1 MSEEVNL
8 SEESNN
14 SENEANNPENEAN
27 NSENEPL
34 DQKELLEDVAEIRQ
48 MIHQQRFAE
57 CNPMLF
63 AIIKNCP
70 NQQPYIHRLVQ
81 GLLSTVI
88 ANLSLFQRKKMS
100 SVMLGFLKQDAKAIK
115 EFEIPETTPETRAK
129 LVSEAI
135 SELDQFLVDVEMDIR
150 SELGVFKDL
159 KKKGEE
165 IDVKEVKP
173 TLEKFVSRE
182 AMLFLN
188 HDLSK
193 EEQDQASATLYQ
205 EWEECREKIF
215 GRFVSSGHWNDEERA
230 EVKDTILSPTVDS
243 LTSQLLVSAITL
255 SAATVFDMG
264 KFTLL
269 YDIYRQTDDDEVK
282 VRALLG
288 WLLVSMNSS
297 CYEQHPDFLSFAEQ
311 LTEDCKNDS
320 DLLAEII
327 KAQKMLAVTVF
338 SEQKSIDYTND
349 IMSSLSKR
357 FLGDLKNKVADLLEA
372 DEDMRN
378 IFGVE
383 DDEETSDE
391 ESPIRSVDINTDE
404 DGDPALNVGVDS
416 PLSMD
421 EMMDKGIDILLPQFK
436 MLRDQTEFFTHL
448 YNWFMPFYL
457 KNPHITEALGFVDE
471 KRKFCKAFCSTARSC
486 PADAYSLANLIVSH
500 PNEIPENIVDCYDDP
515 EDEEDGSK
523 PADEEEI
530 VNEFFKEPEEHRAKR
545 IRINYIRN
553 LLRFSKFYK
562 EKDELFTI
570 LDELDDDK
578 PAYAVLAGPL
588 FQDEFFDK
596 YRMAIARYSFRREFP
611 DMVDVM
617 LEGVPCDTLEMH
629 FMKGWVCMQKEDDHS
644 LRMAVDH
651 FKEMLKMQ
659 PDMKPVYLQLGIC
672 YRKLCQVDE
681 YLENFDKLM
690 EFKDS
695 FSEEE
700 LFELKLEKLKFI
712 VMNNRLEEAMP
723 LAYELDYTHP
733 ESQMA
738 GALLTQLLIKIGG
751 EHTEGNFQKAHQ
763 RLDEY
768 FAEVNELFGSFEKM
782 KKSGKDPKN
791 MMMQAM
797 DLFFKMMKNDKAA
810 EAYNNYSLGLL
821 ALIEHQPKKAVGPF
835 FRAYAYYE
843 DKDQDV
849 FFEVLREDYKWLKN
863 YGCSFTDIMIIYNQV
878 VAEHQQSQEELKKYA
893 DKSE

>member
-14 SENEANNPENEAN
+14 PENEANNPEEV
-27 NSENEPL
+27 L

-57 CNPMLF
+57 CNSMLF

-100 SVMLGFLKQDAKAIK
+100 TETLGFLKLDAKAIK
-115 EFEIPETTPETRAK
+115 EFKIPETTPETRAK

-150 SELGVFKDL
+150 SDQGVFKDL
-159 KKKGEE
+159 KKQGEA
-165 IDVKEVKP
+165 IDIKEVKP

-193 EEQDQASATLYQ
+193 EEQDQASARLYQ
-205 EWEECREKIF
+205 EWEEYREKIF
-215 GRFVSSGHWNDEERA
+215 GRFVSSGHWTDEECA
-230 EVKDTILSPTVDS
+230 AVKDSILSPTVDS

-269 YDIYRQTDDDEVK
+269 YGIYRQTDDDEVK

-297 CYEQHPDFLSFAEQ
+297 YYEQQPDFRSFAEQ
-311 LTEDCKNDS
+311 LTEDCKNDQ
-320 DLLAEII
+320 DLLADII

-357 FLGDLKNKVADLLEA
+357 FLGDLKNKVADLLDA

-378 IFGVE
+378 LFEIDE
-383 DDEETSDE
+383 DEETSEE

-404 DGDPALNVGVDS
+404 DGVDNLNVGVDS

-436 MLRDQTEFFTHL
+436 MLRDQTDFFTHL

-457 KNPHITEALGFVDE
+457 KNPHVTEALGFVDE

-486 PADAYSLANLIVSH
+486 PADAYSLANLIISH

-515 EDEEDGSK
+515 EDEGDGSE

-530 VNEFFKEPEEHRAKR
+530 VNEFFKEPGEHRAKR

-562 EKDELFTI
+562 GKDELFTI

-611 DMVDVM
+611 DMVEVM

-644 LRMAVDH
+644 LRMAVSH

-659 PDMKPVYLQLGIC
+659 PDMKQVYLQLGIC
-672 YRKLCQVDE
+672 YRNLIQVDE

-700 LFELKLEKLKFI
+700 LFELKLDKLKFI
-712 VMNNRLEEAMP
+712 VMNNRFEEAMP

-733 ESQMA
+733 ENQMA

-751 EHTEGNFQKAHQ
+751 EHAEENFQKAHQ

-768 FAEVNELFGSFEKM
+768 FAEANELFGSFEKM
-782 KKSGKDPKN
+782 KKEGKDTKN

-821 ALIEHQPKKAVGPF
+821 ALIEHQPKKALEPF
-835 FRAYAYYE
+835 FRAYAYYVE
-843 DKDQDV
+843 KDENV
-849 FFEVLREDYKWLKN
+849 FFEALKEDYKWLKN
-863 YGCSFTDIMIIYNQV
+863 YGCSYTDLMIIYNQV
-878 VAEHQQSQEELKKYA
+878 VAEHQQTEDELKKYA

>member
-14 SENEANNPENEAN
+14 PEEDV
-27 NSENEPL
+27 L
-34 DQKELLEDVAEIRQ
+34 DQDFLLEKVDEMRDL
-48 MIHQQRFAE
+48 IHQQRFAE
-57 CNPMLF
+57 CKPMLV
-63 AIIKNCP
+63 AIFENCP
-70 NQQPYIHRLVQ
+70 NHKQYMRRLMH
-81 GLLSTVI
+81 GLLTTVL
-88 ANLSLFQRKKMS
+88 ANMSLLQRKKLPDD
-100 SVMLGFLKQDAKAIK
+100 MLGILKQYVKPSEELD
-115 EFEIPETTPETRAK
+115 IPEMTPEARTKFVFGA
-129 LVSEAI
+129 V
-135 SELDQFLVDVEMDIR
+135 SELDQLLEDIEMDIR
-150 SELGVFKDL
+150 SDQGVFKDL
-159 KKKGEE
+159 KKLGEE
-165 IDVKEVKP
+165 IDIKEVKS

-193 EEQDQASATLYQ
+193 EEQDQASARLYR
-205 EWEECREKIF
+205 EWEEFREKIF
-215 GRFVSSGHWNDEERA
+215 GRFVSSGHWDDGERA
-230 EVKDTILSPTVDS
+230 AVKDTILSPTVDS

-269 YDIYRQTDDDEVK
+269 YDIYCQADDDEVK

-288 WLLVSMNSS
+288 WLLVSMKSNS
-297 CYEQHPDFLSFAEQ
+297 YEQHPDFRSFAEQ
-311 LTEDCKNDS
+311 LTEDCKNDP
-320 DLLAEII
+320 DLLADII

-338 SEQKSIDYTND
+338 SEQKSIDYTKD

-357 FLGDLKNKVADLLEA
+357 FLGELKNKVADLLDA

-378 IFGVE
+378 LFEIDE
-383 DDEETSDE
+383 DEETSEE

-404 DGDPALNVGVDS
+404 DGIPNLDVDMDS

-515 EDEEDGSK
+515 EDEGDGSES
-523 PADEEEI
+523 ADEEEI
-530 VNEFFKEPEEHRAKR
+530 VNEFFKEPGEHRAKR

-562 EKDELFTI
+562 EKDEIFTI

-611 DMVDVM
+611 DLVEVM

-629 FMKGWVCMQKEDDHS
+629 FMKGWVCMQKEDNHS

-651 FKEMLKMQ
+651 FKKMLKIK
-659 PDMKPVYLQLGIC
+659 PDMKQVYLQLGIC
-672 YRKLCQVDE
+672 YRNLIQVDE

-695 FSEEE
+695 FLEEE
-700 LFELKLEKLKFI
+700 LFELKLDKLKFI
-712 VMNNRLEEAMP
+712 VMNNRFEEAMP

-733 ESQMA
+733 ENQMA

-751 EHTEGNFQKAHQ
+751 EHAEENFQKAHQ

-782 KKSGKDPKN
+782 KKEGKDTKN

-797 DLFFKMMKNDKAA
+797 DLFFKMMKNDKLA

-821 ALIEHQPKKAVGPF
+821 ALIEHQPKKAMGPF
-835 FRAYAYYE
+835 FRAYAYYVE
-843 DKDQDV
+843 KDENV
-849 FFEVLREDYKWLKN
+849 FFEALKEDYKWLKN
-863 YGCSFTDIMIIYNQV
+863 YGCSYTDLMIIYNQV
-878 VAEHQQSQEELKKYA
+878 VAEHQKSQEEIKKYA

>member
-8 SEESNN
+8 SEESN
-14 SENEANNPENEAN
+14 SQEEEV
-27 NSENEPL
+27 L
-34 DQKELLEDVAEIRQ
+34 DQDFLLEKVDEMRDL
-48 MIHQQRFAE
+48 IHQQRFAE
-57 CNPMLF
+57 CKPMLV
-63 AIIKNCP
+63 AIFENCP
-70 NQQPYIHRLVQ
+70 NHKQYMRRLMH
-81 GLLSTVI
+81 GLLTTVL
-88 ANLSLFQRKKMS
+88 ANMSLLQRKKLPDD
-100 SVMLGFLKQDAKAIK
+100 MLGILKQYVKPSEELD
-115 EFEIPETTPETRAK
+115 IPEMTPEARTKFVFGA
-129 LVSEAI
+129 V
-135 SELDQFLVDVEMDIR
+135 SELDQLLEDIEMDIR
-150 SELGVFKDL
+150 SEQGIFKDL
-159 KKKGEE
+159 KKQGEA
-165 IDVKEVKP
+165 IDIKEVKP

-188 HDLSK
+188 HDFSK
-193 EEQDQASATLYQ
+193 EEQDQASARLYQ
-205 EWEECREKIF
+205 EWEEYREKIF
-215 GRFVSSGHWNDEERA
+215 DRFVSSGYWNDEERA
-230 EVKDTILSPTVDS
+230 VVKDTILSPTVDS

-269 YDIYRQTDDDEVK
+269 YDIYRLADDDEVK

-288 WLLVSMNSS
+288 WLLVSTNCG
-297 CYEQHPDFLSFAEQ
+297 CYEQQPDFRSFAEQ

-349 IMSSLSKR
+349 IMASLSKR
-357 FLGDLKNKVADLLEA
+357 FLGDLKDKVADLLEA

-378 IFGVE
+378 IFGIDE
-383 DDEETSDE
+383 DEETSE

-404 DGDPALNVGVDS
+404 DGIPNLDVDMDS

-436 MLRDQTEFFTHL
+436 MLRDQTDFFTHL

-515 EDEEDGSK
+515 EDEGDGSE

-530 VNEFFKEPEEHRAKR
+530 VNEFFKEPGEHRAKR

-553 LLRFSKFYK
+553 LLRFSKFYTA
-562 EKDELFTI
+562 KDEIFNI

-611 DMVDVM
+611 DLVEVM

-629 FMKGWVCMQKEDDHS
+629 FMKGWVCMQKGDNHS
-644 LRMAVDH
+644 LCMAVDH
-651 FKEMLKMQ
+651 FKKMLKIK
-659 PDMKPVYLQLGIC
+659 PDMKQVYLQLGIC
-672 YRKLCQVDE
+672 YRNLIQVDE

-700 LFELKLEKLKFI
+700 LFELKLDKLKFI
-712 VMNNRLEEAMP
+712 VMNNRFEEAMP

-733 ESQMA
+733 ENQMA

-751 EHTEGNFQKAHQ
+751 EHAEENFQKAHQ

-768 FAEVNELFGSFEKM
+768 FAEANELFGSFEKM
-782 KKSGKDPKN
+782 KKEGKDTKN

-821 ALIEHQPKKAVGPF
+821 ALIEHQPKKAMGPF
-835 FRAYAYYE
+835 FRAYAYYVE
-843 DKDQDV
+843 KDENV
-849 FFEVLREDYKWLKN
+849 FFEALKEDYKWLKN
-863 YGCSFTDIMIIYNQV
+863 YGCSYTDLMIIYNQV
-878 VAEHQQSQEELKKYA
+878 VAEHQKSQEEIKKYA

>member
-14 SENEANNPENEAN
+14 PEE
-27 NSENEPL
+27 EVL
-34 DQKELLEDVAEIRQ
+34 DQDFLLEKVDEMRDL
-48 MIHQQRFAE
+48 IHQQRFAE
-57 CNPMLF
+57 CKPMLV
-63 AIIKNCP
+63 AIFENCP
-70 NQQPYIHRLVQ
+70 NHKQYMRRLMH
-81 GLLSTVI
+81 GLLTTVL
-88 ANLSLFQRKKMS
+88 ANMSLLQRKKLPDD
-100 SVMLGFLKQDAKAIK
+100 MLGILKQYVKPSEELD
-115 EFEIPETTPETRAK
+115 IPEMTPEARTKFVFGA
-129 LVSEAI
+129 V
-135 SELDQFLVDVEMDIR
+135 SELDQLLEDIEMDIR
-150 SELGVFKDL
+150 SEQGIFKDL
-159 KKKGEE
+159 KKQGEA
-165 IDVKEVKP
+165 IDIKEVKP

-193 EEQDQASATLYQ
+193 EEQDQASARLYQ
-205 EWEECREKIF
+205 EWEEYREKIF
-215 GRFVSSGHWNDEERA
+215 DRFVSSGYWNDEERA
-230 EVKDTILSPTVDS
+230 VVKDTILSPTVDS

-269 YDIYRQTDDDEVK
+269 YDIYRLADDDEVK

-288 WLLVSMNSS
+288 WLLVSTNCG
-297 CYEQHPDFLSFAEQ
+297 CYEQQPDFRSFAEQ

-349 IMSSLSKR
+349 IMASLSKR
-357 FLGDLKNKVADLLEA
+357 FLGDLKDKVANLLEA

-378 IFGVE
+378 IFGIE
-383 DDEETSDE
+383 DDEETSE

-404 DGDPALNVGVDS
+404 DGIPNLDVDMES

-436 MLRDQTEFFTHL
+436 MLRDQTDVFTHL

-515 EDEEDGSK
+515 EDEGDGSE

-530 VNEFFKEPEEHRAKR
+530 VNEFFKEPGEHRAKR

-553 LLRFSKFYK
+553 LLRFSKFYTA
-562 EKDELFTI
+562 KDEIFNI

-611 DMVDVM
+611 DLVEVM

-629 FMKGWVCMQKEDDHS
+629 FMKGGVCMQKGDNHS

-651 FKEMLKMQ
+651 FKKMLKIK
-659 PDMKPVYLQLGIC
+659 PDMKQVYLQLGIC
-672 YRKLCQVDE
+672 YRNLIQVDE

-700 LFELKLEKLKFI
+700 LFELKLDKLKFI
-712 VMNNRLEEAMP
+712 VMNNRFEEAMP

-733 ESQMA
+733 ENQMA

-751 EHTEGNFQKAHQ
+751 EHSEENFQKAHQ

-768 FAEVNELFGSFEKM
+768 FAEANELFGSFEKM
-782 KKSGKDPKN
+782 KKEGKDTKN

-821 ALIEHQPKKAVGPF
+821 ALIEHQPKKAMGPF
-835 FRAYAYYE
+835 FRAYAYYVE
-843 DKDQDV
+843 KDENV
-849 FFEVLREDYKWLKN
+849 FFEALKEDYKWLKN
-863 YGCSFTDIMIIYNQV
+863 YGCSYTDLMIIYNQV
-878 VAEHQQSQEELKKYA
+878 VAEHQKSQEEIKKYA

>member
-8 SEESNN
+8 SEESN
-14 SENEANNPENEAN
+14 SQEEV
-27 NSENEPL
+27 L
-34 DQKELLEDVAEIRQ
+34 DQDFLLEKVDEMRDL
-48 MIHQQRFAE
+48 IHQQRFAE
-57 CNPMLF
+57 CKPMLV
-63 AIIKNCP
+63 AIFENCP
-70 NQQPYIHRLVQ
+70 NHKQYMRRLMH
-81 GLLSTVI
+81 GLLTTVL
-88 ANLSLFQRKKMS
+88 ANMSLLQRKKLPDD
-100 SVMLGFLKQDAKAIK
+100 MLGILKQYVKPSEELD
-115 EFEIPETTPETRAK
+115 IPEMTPEARTEFVFGA
-129 LVSEAI
+129 V
-135 SELDQFLVDVEMDIR
+135 SELDQLLEDIEMDIR
-150 SELGVFKDL
+150 SEQGIFKDL
-159 KKKGEE
+159 KKQGEA
-165 IDVKEVKP
+165 IDIKEVKP

-193 EEQDQASATLYQ
+193 EEQDQASARLYQ
-205 EWEECREKIF
+205 EWEEYREKIF
-215 GRFVSSGHWNDEERA
+215 DRFVSSGYWNDEERA
-230 EVKDTILSPTVDS
+230 VVKDTILSPTVDS

-269 YDIYRQTDDDEVK
+269 YDIYRLADDDEVK

-288 WLLVSMNSS
+288 WLLVSTNCG
-297 CYEQHPDFLSFAEQ
+297 CYEQQPDFRSFAEQ
-311 LTEDCKNDS
+311 LTEDCKNDP

-349 IMSSLSKR
+349 IMASLSKR
-357 FLGDLKNKVADLLEA
+357 FLGDLKDKVANLLEA
-372 DEDMRN
+372 DEDMQN
-378 IFGVE
+378 IFGIE
-383 DDEETSDE
+383 DDEETSE

-404 DGDPALNVGVDS
+404 DGIPNLDVDMDS

-436 MLRDQTEFFTHL
+436 MLRDQTDFFTHL

-515 EDEEDGSK
+515 EDEGDGSE

-530 VNEFFKEPEEHRAKR
+530 VNEFFKEPGEHRAKR

-553 LLRFSKFYK
+553 LLRFSKFYTA
-562 EKDELFTI
+562 KDEIFNI

-611 DMVDVM
+611 DLVEVM

-629 FMKGWVCMQKEDDHS
+629 FMKGWVCMQKGDNHS
-644 LRMAVDH
+644 LCMAVDH
-651 FKEMLKMQ
+651 FKKMLKIK
-659 PDMKPVYLQLGIC
+659 PDMKQVYLQLGIC
-672 YRKLCQVDE
+672 YRNLIQVDE

-700 LFELKLEKLKFI
+700 LFELKLDKLKFI
-712 VMNNRLEEAMP
+712 VMNNRFEEAMP

-733 ESQMA
+733 ENQMA

-751 EHTEGNFQKAHQ
+751 EHAEENFQKAHQ

-768 FAEVNELFGSFEKM
+768 FAEANELFGSFEKM
-782 KKSGKDPKN
+782 KKEGKDTKN

-821 ALIEHQPKKAVGPF
+821 ALIEHQPKKAMGPF
-835 FRAYAYYE
+835 FRAYAYYVE
-843 DKDQDV
+843 KDENV
-849 FFEVLREDYKWLKN
+849 FFEALKEDYKWLKD
-863 YGCSFTDIMIIYNQV
+863 YGCSYTDLMIIYNQV
-878 VAEHQQSQEELKKYA
+878 VAEHQKSQEEIKKYA

>member
-14 SENEANNPENEAN
+14 PEEVLA
-27 NSENEPL
+27 
-34 DQKELLEDVAEIRQ
+34 QKELLEDVVEIRQ

-63 AIIKNCP
+63 AIIKNSP
-70 NQQPYIHRLVQ
+70 DHLPYIHRLVQ

-88 ANLSLFQRKKMS
+88 ASLSLFQRKKMS
-100 SVMLGFLKQDAKAIK
+100 AEMLGFLKLDAKAVK
-115 EFEIPETTPETRAK
+115 EFKIPETTPEGRAK

-135 SELDQFLVDVEMDIR
+135 SELDQFLVDIEMDIR
-150 SELGVFKDL
+150 SEQGIFKDL
-159 KKKGEE
+159 KKQGEA
-165 IDVKEVKP
+165 IDIKEVKP

-193 EEQDQASATLYQ
+193 EEQDQASARLYQ
-205 EWEECREKIF
+205 EWEEYREKIF
-215 GRFVSSGHWNDEERA
+215 DRFVTAGYWNDEERA
-230 EVKDTILSPTVDS
+230 VVKDTILSPTVDS

-269 YDIYRQTDDDEVK
+269 YDIYRLADDDEVK

-288 WLLVSMNSS
+288 WLLVSTNCG
-297 CYEQHPDFLSFAEQ
+297 CYEQQPDFRSFAEQ

-357 FLGDLKNKVADLLEA
+357 FLGELKNKVADLLDA

-378 IFGVE
+378 LFEIDE
-383 DDEETSDE
+383 DEETSE

-404 DGDPALNVGVDS
+404 DGIDNLDADIES

-515 EDEEDGSK
+515 EDEGDGSE

-530 VNEFFKEPEEHRAKR
+530 VNEFFKEPGEHRAKR

-553 LLRFSKFYK
+553 LLRFSKFYTA
-562 EKDELFTI
+562 KDEIFNI

-611 DMVDVM
+611 DLVEVM

-629 FMKGWVCMQKEDDHS
+629 FMKGWVCMQKGDNHS
-644 LRMAVDH
+644 LCMAVDH
-651 FKEMLKMQ
+651 FKKMLKIK
-659 PDMKPVYLQLGIC
+659 PDMKQVYLQLGIC
-672 YRKLCQVDE
+672 YRNLIQVDE

-700 LFELKLEKLKFI
+700 LFELKLDKLKFI
-712 VMNNRLEEAMP
+712 VMNNRFEEAMP

-733 ESQMA
+733 ENQMA

-751 EHTEGNFQKAHQ
+751 EHAEENFLKAHQ

-768 FAEVNELFGSFEKM
+768 FAEANELFGSFEKM
-782 KKSGKDPKN
+782 KKEGKDTKN

-821 ALIEHQPKKAVGPF
+821 ALIEHQPKKAMGPF
-835 FRAYAYYE
+835 FRAYAYYVE
-843 DKDQDV
+843 KDENV
-849 FFEVLREDYKWLKN
+849 FFEALKEDYKWLKN
-863 YGCSFTDIMIIYNQV
+863 YGCSYTDLMIIYNQV
-878 VAEHQQSQEELKKYA
+878 VAEHQKSQEEIKKYA

>member
-14 SENEANNPENEAN
+14 PEEV
-27 NSENEPL
+27 L
-34 DQKELLEDVAEIRQ
+34 DQDELLEKIDEMRQ
-48 MIHQQRFAE
+48 LIHQQRFTE
-57 CNPMLF
+57 CKPLLVAVFTPLPSN
-63 AIIKNCP
+63 KQYVN
-70 NQQPYIHRLVQ
+70 RLLQ
-81 GLLSTVI
+81 SLLTALA
-88 ANLSLFQRKKMS
+88 ANMSLFQRKKIPDG
-100 SVMLGFLKQDAKAIK
+100 VFGFPLQHIK
-115 EFEIPETTPETRAK
+115 SFEELDIPEMTPETRAK
-129 LVSEAI
+129 YISSAI
-135 SELDQFLVDVEMDIR
+135 SGLDQLLEDIEMDIR
-150 SELGVFKDL
+150 SEQGIFKDL
-159 KKKGEE
+159 KKQGEA
-165 IDVKEVKP
+165 IDIKEVKP

-193 EEQDQASATLYQ
+193 EEQDQASARLYQ
-205 EWEECREKIF
+205 EWEEYREKIF
-215 GRFVSSGHWNDEERA
+215 GRFVSSGHWTDEECA
-230 EVKDTILSPTVDS
+230 AVKDTILSPTVDS

-297 CYEQHPDFLSFAEQ
+297 YCEQHPDFRSFAEQ

-320 DLLAEII
+320 DLLADII

-357 FLGDLKNKVADLLEA
+357 FLGDLKDKVADLLDA

-378 IFGVE
+378 LFEIDE
-383 DDEETSDE
+383 DEETSEE

-404 DGDPALNVGVDS
+404 DGVDNLNVGVDS

-436 MLRDQTEFFTHL
+436 MLRDQTDFFTHL

-457 KNPHITEALGFVDE
+457 KNPHVTEALGFVDE

-486 PADAYSLANLIVSH
+486 PADAYSLANLIISH

-515 EDEEDGSK
+515 EDEGDSSE

-530 VNEFFKEPEEHRAKR
+530 VNEFFKEPGEHRAKR

-562 EKDELFTI
+562 GKDELFTI

-611 DMVDVM
+611 DMVEVM

-644 LRMAVDH
+644 LRMAVSH

-659 PDMKPVYLQLGIC
+659 PDMKQVYLQLGIC
-672 YRKLCQVDE
+672 YRNLIQVDE

-700 LFELKLEKLKFI
+700 LFELKLDKLKFI
-712 VMNNRLEEAMP
+712 VMNNRFEEAMP

-733 ESQMA
+733 ENQMA

-751 EHTEGNFQKAHQ
+751 EHAEENFQKAHQ

-768 FAEVNELFGSFEKM
+768 FAEANELFGSFEKM
-782 KKSGKDPKN
+782 KKEGKDTKN

-821 ALIEHQPKKAVGPF
+821 ALIEHQPKKALEPF
-835 FRAYAYYE
+835 FRAYAYYVE
-843 DKDQDV
+843 KDENV
-849 FFEVLREDYKWLKN
+849 FFEALKEDYKWLKN
-863 YGCSFTDIMIIYNQV
+863 YGCSYTDLMIIYNQV
-878 VAEHQQSQEELKKYA
+878 VAEHQQTEDELKKYA

>member
-14 SENEANNPENEAN
+14 PEEDV
-27 NSENEPL
+27 L
-34 DQKELLEDVAEIRQ
+34 DQDFLLEKVDEMRDL
-48 MIHQQRFAE
+48 IHQQRFAE
-57 CNPMLF
+57 CRPMLV
-63 AIIKNCP
+63 AIFENCP
-70 NQQPYIHRLVQ
+70 NHKQYMHRLMH
-81 GLLSTVI
+81 GLLTTVL
-88 ANLSLFQRKKMS
+88 ANMSLLQRKKLPDD
-100 SVMLGFLKQDAKAIK
+100 MLGIVKQYVKPSEKLD
-115 EFEIPETTPETRAK
+115 IPEMTPEARTEFVFGA
-129 LVSEAI
+129 V
-135 SELDQFLVDVEMDIR
+135 SELDQLLEDIEMDIR
-150 SELGVFKDL
+150 SEQGIFKDL
-159 KKKGEE
+159 KKQGEA
-165 IDVKEVKP
+165 IDIKEVKS

-193 EEQDQASATLYQ
+193 EEQDQASARLYQ
-205 EWEECREKIF
+205 EWEEYREKIF
-215 GRFVSSGHWNDEERA
+215 DRFVSSGYWNDEERA
-230 EVKDTILSPTVDS
+230 VVKDTILSPTVDS

-269 YDIYRQTDDDEVK
+269 YDIYRLADDDEVK

-288 WLLVSMNSS
+288 WLLVSTNCG
-297 CYEQHPDFLSFAEQ
+297 CYEQQPDFRSFAEQ
-311 LTEDCKNDS
+311 LTEDCKNDP

-349 IMSSLSKR
+349 IMASLSKR
-357 FLGDLKNKVADLLEA
+357 FLGDLKDKVANLLEA

-378 IFGVE
+378 IFGIE
-383 DDEETSDE
+383 DDEETSE

-404 DGDPALNVGVDS
+404 DGIPNLDVDMDS

-515 EDEEDGSK
+515 EDEGDGSE

-530 VNEFFKEPEEHRAKR
+530 VNEFFKEPGEHRAKR

-611 DMVDVM
+611 DLVEVM

-629 FMKGWVCMQKEDDHS
+629 FMKGWVCMQKGDDHS

-651 FKEMLKMQ
+651 FKKMLKIK
-659 PDMKPVYLQLGIC
+659 PDMKQVYLQLGIC
-672 YRKLCQVDE
+672 YRNLIQVDE

-700 LFELKLEKLKFI
+700 LFKLKLDKLKFI
-712 VMNNRLEEAMP
+712 VMNNRFEEAMP

-733 ESQMA
+733 ENQMA

-751 EHTEGNFQKAHQ
+751 EHAEENFQKAHQ

-768 FAEVNELFGSFEKM
+768 FAEANELFGSFEKM
-782 KKSGKDPKN
+782 KKEGKDTKN

-821 ALIEHQPKKAVGPF
+821 ALIEHQPKKAMGPF
-835 FRAYAYYE
+835 FRAYAYYVE
-843 DKDQDV
+843 KDENV
-849 FFEVLREDYKWLKN
+849 FFEALKEDYKWLKD
-863 YGCSFTDIMIIYNQV
+863 YGCSYTDLMIIYNQV
-878 VAEHQQSQEELKKYA
+878 VAEHQKSQEEIKKYA

>member
-14 SENEANNPENEAN
+14 PEEDV
-27 NSENEPL
+27 L
-34 DQKELLEDVAEIRQ
+34 DQDFLLEKVDEMRDL
-48 MIHQQRFAE
+48 IHQQRFAE
-57 CNPMLF
+57 CRPMLV
-63 AIIKNCP
+63 AIFENCP
-70 NQQPYIHRLVQ
+70 NHKQYMHRLMH
-81 GLLSTVI
+81 GLLTTVL
-88 ANLSLFQRKKMS
+88 ANMSLLQRKKLPDD
-100 SVMLGFLKQDAKAIK
+100 MLGIVKQYVKPSEELD
-115 EFEIPETTPETRAK
+115 IPEMTPEARTEFVFGA
-129 LVSEAI
+129 V
-135 SELDQFLVDVEMDIR
+135 SELDQLLVDIEMDIR
-150 SELGVFKDL
+150 SEQGIFKDL
-159 KKKGEE
+159 KKQGEG
-165 IDVKEVKP
+165 IDIKEVKP

-215 GRFVSSGHWNDEERA
+215 GRFVSSGYWNDEERA

-357 FLGDLKNKVADLLEA
+357 FLGELKNKVADLLDA
-372 DEDMRN
+372 DEAMRN
-378 IFGVE
+378 LFEIDE
-383 DDEETSDE
+383 DEETSE

-404 DGDPALNVGVDS
+404 DGIDNLDADIES

-457 KNPHITEALGFVDE
+457 KNPHVTEALGFVDE

-515 EDEEDGSK
+515 EDEGDGSE

-530 VNEFFKEPEEHRAKR
+530 VNEFFKEPGEHRAKR

-562 EKDELFTI
+562 GKDELFTI

-611 DMVDVM
+611 DLVEVM

-629 FMKGWVCMQKEDDHS
+629 FMKGWVCMQKGDNHS
-644 LRMAVDH
+644 LCMAVDH
-651 FKEMLKMQ
+651 FKKMLKIK
-659 PDMKPVYLQLGIC
+659 PDMKQVYLQLGIC
-672 YRKLCQVDE
+672 YRNLIQVDE

-700 LFELKLEKLKFI
+700 LFELKLDKLKFI
-712 VMNNRLEEAMP
+712 VMNNRFEEAMP

-733 ESQMA
+733 ENQMA

-751 EHTEGNFQKAHQ
+751 EHAEENFLKAHQ

-782 KKSGKDPKN
+782 KKEGKDTKN

-821 ALIEHQPKKAVGPF
+821 ALIEHQPKKAMGPF
-835 FRAYAYYE
+835 FRAYAYYVE
-843 DKDQDV
+843 KDENV
-849 FFEVLREDYKWLKN
+849 FFEALKEDYKWLKD
-863 YGCSFTDIMIIYNQV
+863 YGCSYTDLMIIYNQV
-878 VAEHQQSQEELKKYA
+878 VAEHQKSQEEIKKYA

>member
-14 SENEANNPENEAN
+14 PEEDV
-27 NSENEPL
+27 L
-34 DQKELLEDVAEIRQ
+34 DQDFLLEKVDEMRQ
-48 MIHQQRFAE
+48 LIHQQRFSE
-57 CNPMLF
+57 CKPMLVEVFTPFSSNKQYINRLMQNLLTSLF
-63 AIIKNCP
+63 ANM
-70 NQQPYIHRLVQ
+70 
-81 GLLSTVI
+81 
-88 ANLSLFQRKKMS
+88 SLFQRKKIPDGVFGIPIQHNKS
-100 SVMLGFLKQDAKAIK
+100 
-115 EFEIPETTPETRAK
+115 FEELDIPEMTPEARAK
-129 LVSEAI
+129 YISNAI
-135 SELDQFLVDVEMDIR
+135 SELDQLLEDIEMDIR
-150 SELGVFKDL
+150 SEQGIFKDL
-159 KKKGEE
+159 KKQGEE
-165 IDVKEVKP
+165 IDIKEVKP

-193 EEQDQASATLYQ
+193 EEQDQASARLYQ
-205 EWEECREKIF
+205 EWEEYREKIF
-215 GRFVSSGHWNDEERA
+215 DRFVSSGYWNDEERA
-230 EVKDTILSPTVDS
+230 VVKDTILSPTVDS

-269 YDIYRQTDDDEVK
+269 YDIYRLADDDEVK

-288 WLLVSMNSS
+288 WLLVSTNCGS
-297 CYEQHPDFLSFAEQ
+297 YEQQPDFRSFAEQ

-349 IMSSLSKR
+349 IMASLSKR
-357 FLGDLKNKVADLLEA
+357 FLDDLRDKVADLLEA

-378 IFGVE
+378 IFGIE
-383 DDEETSDE
+383 DDEETSE
-391 ESPIRSVDINTDE
+391 ESPIRSDDTNTDK
-404 DGDPALNVGVDS
+404 DGIPNLDADIES

-515 EDEEDGSK
+515 EDEEDGSES
-523 PADEEEI
+523 ADEEEI
-530 VNEFFKEPEEHRAKR
+530 VKEFFNEPEEHRAKR

-553 LLRFSKFYK
+553 LMRFSKFYTA
-562 EKDELFTI
+562 KDEIFNI

-611 DMVDVM
+611 DLVEVM

-629 FMKGWVCMQKEDDHS
+629 FMKGWVCMQKGDNHS

-651 FKEMLKMQ
+651 FKKMLKIK
-659 PDMKPVYLQLGIC
+659 PDMKQVYLQLGTC
-672 YRKLCQVDE
+672 YRNLIQVDE

-700 LFELKLEKLKFI
+700 LFELKLDKLKFI
-712 VMNNRLEEAMP
+712 VMNNRFEEAMP

-733 ESQMA
+733 ENQMA

-751 EHTEGNFQKAHQ
+751 EHAEENFQKAHQ

-782 KKSGKDPKN
+782 KKAGKDTKN

-797 DLFFKMMKNDKAA
+797 DLFFKMMKNDKLA

-821 ALIEHQPKKAVGPF
+821 ALIEHQPKKAMGPF
-835 FRAYAYYE
+835 FRVYAYYVE
-843 DKDQDV
+843 KDENV
-849 FFEVLREDYKWLKN
+849 FFEALKEDYKWLKN
-863 YGCSFTDIMIIYNQV
+863 YGCSYTDLMIIYNQV
-878 VAEHQQSQEELKKYA
+878 VAEHQKSQEEIKKYA

>member
-14 SENEANNPENEAN
+14 PEEDV
-27 NSENEPL
+27 L
-34 DQKELLEDVAEIRQ
+34 DQDFLLEKVDEMRQ
-48 MIHQQRFAE
+48 LIHQQRFSE
-57 CNPMLF
+57 CKPMLVEVFTPFSSNKQYINRLMQNLLTSLF
-63 AIIKNCP
+63 ANM
-70 NQQPYIHRLVQ
+70 
-81 GLLSTVI
+81 
-88 ANLSLFQRKKMS
+88 SLFQRKKIPNGVFGIPIQHNKS
-100 SVMLGFLKQDAKAIK
+100 
-115 EFEIPETTPETRAK
+115 FEELDIPEMTPEARAK
-129 LVSEAI
+129 YISNAI
-135 SELDQFLVDVEMDIR
+135 SELDQLLEDIEMDIR
-150 SELGVFKDL
+150 SEQGIFKDL
-159 KKKGEE
+159 KKQGEE
-165 IDVKEVKP
+165 IDIKEVKP

-193 EEQDQASATLYQ
+193 EEQDQASARLYQ
-205 EWEECREKIF
+205 EWEEYREKIF
-215 GRFVSSGHWNDEERA
+215 DRFVSSGYWNDEERA
-230 EVKDTILSPTVDS
+230 VVKDTILSPTVDS

-269 YDIYRQTDDDEVK
+269 YDIYRLADDDEVK

-288 WLLVSMNSS
+288 WLLVSTNCGS
-297 CYEQHPDFLSFAEQ
+297 YEQQPDFRSFAEQ
-311 LTEDCKNDS
+311 LTEDCKNDP

-349 IMSSLSKR
+349 IMASLSKR
-357 FLGDLKNKVADLLEA
+357 FLDDLRDKVADLLEA

-378 IFGVE
+378 IFGIE
-383 DDEETSDE
+383 DDEETSE
-391 ESPIRSVDINTDE
+391 ESPIRSDDTNTDE
-404 DGDPALNVGVDS
+404 DRIPNLDADIES

-500 PNEIPENIVDCYDDP
+500 SNEIPENIVDCYDDP
-515 EDEEDGSK
+515 EDEEDGSES
-523 PADEEEI
+523 ADEEEI
-530 VNEFFKEPEEHRAKR
+530 VKEFFNEPEEHRAKR

-553 LLRFSKFYK
+553 LMRFSKFYTA
-562 EKDELFTI
+562 KDEIFNI

-611 DMVDVM
+611 DLVEVM

-629 FMKGWVCMQKEDDHS
+629 FMKGWVCMQKGDNHS

-651 FKEMLKMQ
+651 FKKMLKIK
-659 PDMKPVYLQLGIC
+659 PDMKQVYLQLGTC
-672 YRKLCQVDE
+672 YRNLIQVDE

-700 LFELKLEKLKFI
+700 LFELKLDKLKFI
-712 VMNNRLEEAMP
+712 VMNNRFEEAMP

-733 ESQMA
+733 ENQMA

-751 EHTEGNFQKAHQ
+751 EHAEENFQKAHQ

-782 KKSGKDPKN
+782 KKAGKDTKN

-797 DLFFKMMKNDKAA
+797 DLFFKMMKNDKLA

-821 ALIEHQPKKAVGPF
+821 ALIEHQPKKAMGPF
-835 FRAYAYYE
+835 FRVYAYYVE
-843 DKDQDV
+843 KDENV
-849 FFEVLREDYKWLKN
+849 FFEALKEDYKWLKN
-863 YGCSFTDIMIIYNQV
+863 YGCSYTDLMIIYNQV
-878 VAEHQQSQEELKKYA
+878 VAEHQKSQEEIKKYA

>member
-14 SENEANNPENEAN
+14 PEEDV
-27 NSENEPL
+27 L
-34 DQKELLEDVAEIRQ
+34 VQKELLEDVVEIRQ

-63 AIIKNCP
+63 AIIKNSP
-70 NQQPYIHRLVQ
+70 NHQPYIHRLVQ

-88 ANLSLFQRKKMS
+88 ASLSLFQRKKIS
-100 SVMLGFLKQDAKAIK
+100 TEMLGFLKLDAKAVK
-115 EFEIPETTPETRAK
+115 EFKIPETTPEGRAK

-135 SELDQFLVDVEMDIR
+135 SELDQFLVDIEMDIR
-150 SELGVFKDL
+150 SEQGIFKDL
-159 KKKGEE
+159 KKQGEA
-165 IDVKEVKP
+165 IDIKEVKP

-188 HDLSK
+188 HDFSK
-193 EEQDQASATLYQ
+193 EEQDHASARLYQ
-205 EWEECREKIF
+205 EWEEYREKIF
-215 GRFVSSGHWNDEERA
+215 DRFVTAGYWNDEERA
-230 EVKDTILSPTVDS
+230 AVKDTILSPTVDS

-269 YDIYRQTDDDEVK
+269 YDIYRLADDDEVK

-288 WLLVSMNSS
+288 WLLVSMKSNS
-297 CYEQHPDFLSFAEQ
+297 YEQHPDFRSFAEQ

-349 IMSSLSKR
+349 IMASLSKR
-357 FLGDLKNKVADLLEA
+357 FLGDLKDKVADLLEA

-378 IFGVE
+378 IFGIDE
-383 DDEETSDE
+383 DEETSE

-404 DGDPALNVGVDS
+404 DGIDNLDADIES

-515 EDEEDGSK
+515 EDEEDGSES
-523 PADEEEI
+523 ADEEEI
-530 VNEFFKEPEEHRAKR
+530 VNEFFKEPGEHRAKR

-553 LLRFSKFYK
+553 LLRFSKFFTA
-562 EKDELFTI
+562 KDEVFNI

-611 DMVDVM
+611 DLVEVM

-629 FMKGWVCMQKEDDHS
+629 FMKGWVCMQKGDNHS

-651 FKEMLKMQ
+651 FKKMLKIK
-659 PDMKPVYLQLGIC
+659 PDMKQVYLQLGIC
-672 YRKLCQVDE
+672 YRNLIQVDE

-700 LFELKLEKLKFI
+700 LFELKLDKLKFI
-712 VMNNRLEEAMP
+712 VMNNRFEEAMP

-733 ESQMA
+733 ENQMA

-751 EHTEGNFQKAHQ
+751 EHAEENFQKAHQ

-782 KKSGKDPKN
+782 KKEGKDTKN

-797 DLFFKMMKNDKAA
+797 DLFFKMMKNDKLA

-821 ALIEHQPKKAVGPF
+821 ALIEHQPKKAMGPF
-835 FRAYAYYE
+835 FRAYAYYVE
-843 DKDQDV
+843 KDEDV
-849 FFEVLREDYKWLKN
+849 FFEALKEDYKWLKN
-863 YGCSFTDIMIIYNQV
+863 YGCSYTDLMIIYNQV
-878 VAEHQQSQEELKKYA
+878 VAEHQKSQEEIKKYA

>member
-14 SENEANNPENEAN
+14 PEEVLA
-27 NSENEPL
+27 
-34 DQKELLEDVAEIRQ
+34 QKELLEDVVEIRQ

-63 AIIKNCP
+63 AIIKNSP
-70 NQQPYIHRLVQ
+70 NHQPYIHRLVQ

-88 ANLSLFQRKKMS
+88 ASLSLFQRKKIS
-100 SVMLGFLKQDAKAIK
+100 TEMLGFLKLDAKAVK
-115 EFEIPETTPETRAK
+115 EFKIPETTPEGRAK
-129 LVSEAI
+129 LVSDAI
-135 SELDQFLVDVEMDIR
+135 SELDQFLVDIEMDIR
-150 SELGVFKDL
+150 SEQGIFKDL
-159 KKKGEE
+159 KKQGEA
-165 IDVKEVKP
+165 IDIKEVKP

-193 EEQDQASATLYQ
+193 EEQDQASARLYQ
-205 EWEECREKIF
+205 EWEEYREKIF
-215 GRFVSSGHWNDEERA
+215 DRFVTAGYWNDEERA
-230 EVKDTILSPTVDS
+230 VVKDTILSPTVDS
-243 LTSQLLVSAITL
+243 LTSQLLMSAITL

-269 YDIYRQTDDDEVK
+269 YDIYRLADDDEVK

-288 WLLVSMNSS
+288 WLLVSTNCG
-297 CYEQHPDFLSFAEQ
+297 CYEQHPDFRSFAEQ
-311 LTEDCKNDS
+311 LTEDCKNDP

-349 IMSSLSKR
+349 IMASLSKR
-357 FLGDLKNKVADLLEA
+357 FLGDLKDKVADLLEA

-378 IFGVE
+378 IFE
-383 DDEETSDE
+383 IDEDEETSE

-404 DGDPALNVGVDS
+404 DGIDNLDADIES

-515 EDEEDGSK
+515 EDEEDGSVS
-523 PADEEEI
+523 ADEEEI
-530 VNEFFKEPEEHRAKR
+530 VKEFFNEPEEHRAKR

-553 LLRFSKFYK
+553 LMRFSKFYTA
-562 EKDELFTI
+562 KDEIFNI

-611 DMVDVM
+611 DLVEVM

-629 FMKGWVCMQKEDDHS
+629 FMKGWVGMQKGDNHG
-644 LRMAVDH
+644 LCMAVDH
-651 FKEMLKMQ
+651 FKKMLKIK
-659 PDMKPVYLQLGIC
+659 PDMKQVYLQLGIC
-672 YRKLCQVDE
+672 YRNLIQMDE

-700 LFELKLEKLKFI
+700 LFELKLDKLKFI
-712 VMNNRLEEAMP
+712 VMNNRFEEAMP

-733 ESQMA
+733 ENQMA

-751 EHTEGNFQKAHQ
+751 EHAEENFQKAHQ

-782 KKSGKDPKN
+782 KKEGKDTKN

-797 DLFFKMMKNDKAA
+797 DLFFKMMKNDKLA

-821 ALIEHQPKKAVGPF
+821 ALIEHQPKKAMGPF
-835 FRAYAYYE
+835 FRAYAYYVE
-843 DKDQDV
+843 KDENV
-849 FFEVLREDYKWLKN
+849 FFEALKEDYKWLKS
-863 YGCSFTDIMIIYNQV
+863 YGCSYTDLMIIYNQV
-878 VAEHQQSQEELKKYA
+878 VAEHQKSQEEIKKYA

>member
-14 SENEANNPENEAN
+14 PEEDV
-27 NSENEPL
+27 L
-34 DQKELLEDVAEIRQ
+34 DQDFLLEKVDEMRDL
-48 MIHQQRFAE
+48 IHQQRFTE
-57 CNPMLF
+57 CKPILV
-63 AIIKNCP
+63 AIFENCP
-70 NQQPYIHRLVQ
+70 NHKQYMRRLMH
-81 GLLSTVI
+81 GLLKTVL
-88 ANLSLFQRKKMS
+88 ANMSLLQCKKLPDD
-100 SVMLGFLKQDAKAIK
+100 MLGFLKQYVKPSEELD
-115 EFEIPETTPETRAK
+115 IPEMTPEARTKFVFGA
-129 LVSEAI
+129 V
-135 SELDQFLVDVEMDIR
+135 SELDQLLVDIEMDIR
-150 SELGVFKDL
+150 SDQGIFKDL
-159 KKKGEE
+159 KKQGEA
-165 IDVKEVKP
+165 IDIKEVKP

-193 EEQDQASATLYQ
+193 EEQDQASARLYQ
-205 EWEECREKIF
+205 EWEEYREKIF
-215 GRFVSSGHWNDEERA
+215 DRFVSSGYWNNEERA
-230 EVKDTILSPTVDS
+230 VVKDTILSPTVDS

-269 YDIYRQTDDDEVK
+269 YDIYRLADDDEVN

-288 WLLVSMNSS
+288 WLLVSTNCGS
-297 CYEQHPDFLSFAEQ
+297 YEQQPDFRSFAEQ
-311 LTEDCKNDS
+311 LTEDCKNDP

-349 IMSSLSKR
+349 IMASLSKR
-357 FLGDLKNKVADLLEA
+357 FLDDLRDKVADLLEA

-378 IFGVE
+378 IFGIE
-383 DDEETSDE
+383 DDEETSE
-391 ESPIRSVDINTDE
+391 ESPIRSDDTNTDE
-404 DGDPALNVGVDS
+404 DRIPNLDADIES

-500 PNEIPENIVDCYDDP
+500 SNEIPENIVDCYDDP
-515 EDEEDGSK
+515 EDEEDGSES
-523 PADEEEI
+523 ADEEEI
-530 VNEFFKEPEEHRAKR
+530 VKEFFNEPEEHRAKR

-553 LLRFSKFYK
+553 LMRFSKFYTA
-562 EKDELFTI
+562 KDEIFNI
-570 LDELDDDK
+570 FDELDDDK

-611 DMVDVM
+611 DLVEVM

-629 FMKGWVCMQKEDDHS
+629 FMKGWVCMQKGDNHS

-651 FKEMLKMQ
+651 FKKMLKIK
-659 PDMKPVYLQLGIC
+659 PDMKQVYLQLGTC
-672 YRKLCQVDE
+672 YRNLIQVDE

-700 LFELKLEKLKFI
+700 LFELKLDKLKFI
-712 VMNNRLEEAMP
+712 VMNNRFEEAMP

-733 ESQMA
+733 ENQMA

-751 EHTEGNFQKAHQ
+751 EHAEENFQKAHQ

-782 KKSGKDPKN
+782 KKAGKDTKN

-797 DLFFKMMKNDKAA
+797 DLFFKMMKNDKLA

-821 ALIEHQPKKAVGPF
+821 ALIEHQPKKAMGPF
-835 FRAYAYYE
+835 FRVYAYYVE
-843 DKDQDV
+843 KDENV
-849 FFEVLREDYKWLKN
+849 FFEALKEDYKWLKN
-863 YGCSFTDIMIIYNQV
+863 YGCSYTDLMIIYNQV
-878 VAEHQQSQEELKKYA
+878 VAEHQKSQEEIKKYA

>member
-14 SENEANNPENEAN
+14 PEEDV
-27 NSENEPL
+27 L
-34 DQKELLEDVAEIRQ
+34 DQDFLLEKVDEMRDL
-48 MIHQQRFAE
+48 IHQQRFTE
-57 CNPMLF
+57 CKPILV
-63 AIIKNCP
+63 AIFENCP
-70 NQQPYIHRLVQ
+70 NHKQYMRRLMH
-81 GLLSTVI
+81 GLLKTVL
-88 ANLSLFQRKKMS
+88 ANMSLLQCKKLPDD
-100 SVMLGFLKQDAKAIK
+100 MLGFLKQYVKPSEELD
-115 EFEIPETTPETRAK
+115 IPEMTPEARTKFVFGA
-129 LVSEAI
+129 V
-135 SELDQFLVDVEMDIR
+135 SELDQLLVDIEMDIR
-150 SELGVFKDL
+150 SDQGIFKDL
-159 KKKGEE
+159 KKQGEA
-165 IDVKEVKP
+165 IDIKEVKP

-193 EEQDQASATLYQ
+193 EEQDQASARLYQ
-205 EWEECREKIF
+205 EWEEFREKIF
-215 GRFVSSGHWNDEERA
+215 DRFVSSGYWNNEERA
-230 EVKDTILSPTVDS
+230 VVKDTILSPTVDS

-269 YDIYRQTDDDEVK
+269 YDIYRLADDDEVK

-288 WLLVSMNSS
+288 WLLVSTNCGS
-297 CYEQHPDFLSFAEQ
+297 YEQQPDFRSFAEQ
-311 LTEDCKNDS
+311 LTEDCKNDP

-349 IMSSLSKR
+349 IMASLSKR
-357 FLGDLKNKVADLLEA
+357 FLDDLRDKVADLLEA

-378 IFGVE
+378 IFGIE
-383 DDEETSDE
+383 DDEETSE
-391 ESPIRSVDINTDE
+391 ESPIRSDDTNTDK
-404 DGDPALNVGVDS
+404 DGIPKLDADIES

-515 EDEEDGSK
+515 EDEEDGSE

-530 VNEFFKEPEEHRAKR
+530 VNEFFKEPGEHRAKR

-596 YRMAIARYSFRREFP
+596 YRMAIARFSFRREFP
-611 DMVDVM
+611 DLVEVM

-629 FMKGWVCMQKEDDHS
+629 FMKGWVCMQKGDNHS
-644 LRMAVDH
+644 LRMAVDY
-651 FKEMLKMQ
+651 FKKMLKIK
-659 PDMKPVYLQLGIC
+659 PDMKQVYLQLGTC
-672 YRKLCQVDE
+672 YRNLIQVDE

-700 LFELKLEKLKFI
+700 LFELKLDKLKFI
-712 VMNNRLEEAMP
+712 VMNNRFEEAMP
-723 LAYELDYTHP
+723 LAYELDYTHS
-733 ESQMA
+733 ENQMA

-751 EHTEGNFQKAHQ
+751 EHAEENFQKAHQ

-782 KKSGKDPKN
+782 KKAGKDTKN

-797 DLFFKMMKNDKAA
+797 DLFFKMMKNDKLA

-821 ALIEHQPKKAVGPF
+821 ALIEHQPKKAMGPF
-835 FRAYAYYE
+835 FRVYAYYVE
-843 DKDQDV
+843 KDENV
-849 FFEVLREDYKWLKN
+849 FFEALKEDYKWLKN
-863 YGCSFTDIMIIYNQV
+863 YGCSYTDLMIIYNQV
-878 VAEHQQSQEELKKYA
+878 VAEHQKSQEEIKKYA

>member
-14 SENEANNPENEAN
+14 PEEV
-27 NSENEPL
+27 L
-34 DQKELLEDVAEIRQ
+34 DQDELLEKIDEMRQ
-48 MIHQQRFAE
+48 LIHQQRFTE
-57 CNPMLF
+57 CKPLLVAVFTPLPSN
-63 AIIKNCP
+63 KQYVN
-70 NQQPYIHRLVQ
+70 RLLQ
-81 GLLSTVI
+81 SLLTALA
-88 ANLSLFQRKKMS
+88 ANMSLFQRKKIPDG
-100 SVMLGFLKQDAKAIK
+100 VFGFPLQHIK
-115 EFEIPETTPETRAK
+115 SFEELDIPEMTPETRAK
-129 LVSEAI
+129 YISNAI
-135 SELDQFLVDVEMDIR
+135 SGLDQLLEDIEMDIR
-150 SELGVFKDL
+150 SDQGVFKDL
-159 KKKGEE
+159 KKQGEA
-165 IDVKEVKP
+165 IDIKEVKP

-193 EEQDQASATLYQ
+193 EEQDQASARLYQ
-205 EWEECREKIF
+205 EWEEYREKIF
-215 GRFVSSGHWNDEERA
+215 GRFVSSGHWTDEECA
-230 EVKDTILSPTVDS
+230 AVKDTILSPTVDS

-297 CYEQHPDFLSFAEQ
+297 YCEQHPDFRSFAEQ

-327 KAQKMLAVTVF
+327 KAQKMLAVSVF

-357 FLGDLKNKVADLLEA
+357 FLGDLKNKVADLLDA

-378 IFGVE
+378 LFEIDE
-383 DDEETSDE
+383 DEETSEE

-404 DGDPALNVGVDS
+404 DGVDNLNVGVDS

-436 MLRDQTEFFTHL
+436 MLRDQTDFFTHL

-457 KNPHITEALGFVDE
+457 KNPHVTEALGFVDE

-486 PADAYSLANLIVSH
+486 PADAYSLANLIISH

-515 EDEEDGSK
+515 EDEGDGSE

-530 VNEFFKEPEEHRAKR
+530 VNEFFKEPGEHRAKR

-562 EKDELFTI
+562 GKDELFTI

-611 DMVDVM
+611 DMVEVM

-644 LRMAVDH
+644 LRMAVSH

-659 PDMKPVYLQLGIC
+659 PDMKQVYLQLGIC
-672 YRKLCQVDE
+672 YRNLIQVDE

-700 LFELKLEKLKFI
+700 LFELKLDKLKFI
-712 VMNNRLEEAMP
+712 VMNNRFEEAMP

-733 ESQMA
+733 ENQMA

-751 EHTEGNFQKAHQ
+751 EHAEENFQKAHQ

-768 FAEVNELFGSFEKM
+768 FAEANELFGSFEKM
-782 KKSGKDPKN
+782 KKEGKDTKN

-821 ALIEHQPKKAVGPF
+821 ALIEHQPKKALEPF
-835 FRAYAYYE
+835 FRAYAYYVE
-843 DKDQDV
+843 KDENV
-849 FFEVLREDYKWLKN
+849 FFEALKEDYKWLKN
-863 YGCSFTDIMIIYNQV
+863 YGCSYTDLMIIYNQV
-878 VAEHQQSQEELKKYA
+878 VAEHQQTEDELKKYA

>member
-14 SENEANNPENEAN
+14 PEEV
-27 NSENEPL
+27 L
-34 DQKELLEDVAEIRQ
+34 DQDELLEKIDEMRQ
-48 MIHQQRFAE
+48 LIHQQRFTE
-57 CNPMLF
+57 CKPLLVAVFTPLPSN
-63 AIIKNCP
+63 KQYVN
-70 NQQPYIHRLVQ
+70 RLLQ
-81 GLLSTVI
+81 SLLTALA
-88 ANLSLFQRKKMS
+88 ANMSLFQRKKIPDG
-100 SVMLGFLKQDAKAIK
+100 VFGFPLQHIK
-115 EFEIPETTPETRAK
+115 SFEELDIPEMTPETRAK
-129 LVSEAI
+129 YISSAI
-135 SELDQFLVDVEMDIR
+135 SGLDQLLEDIEMDIR
-150 SELGVFKDL
+150 SDQGVFKDL
-159 KKKGEE
+159 KKQGEA
-165 IDVKEVKP
+165 IDIKEVKS

-193 EEQDQASATLYQ
+193 EEQDQASARLYQ
-205 EWEECREKIF
+205 EWEEYREKIF
-215 GRFVSSGHWNDEERA
+215 GRFVSSGHWTDEECA
-230 EVKDTILSPTVDS
+230 AVKDTILSPTVDS

-297 CYEQHPDFLSFAEQ
+297 YCEQHPDFRSFAEQ
-311 LTEDCKNDS
+311 LTEDCKNDQ
-320 DLLAEII
+320 DLLADII

-357 FLGDLKNKVADLLEA
+357 FLGDLKNKVADLLDA

-378 IFGVE
+378 LFEIDE
-383 DDEETSDE
+383 DEETSEE

-404 DGDPALNVGVDS
+404 DGGDNLNVGVDS

-436 MLRDQTEFFTHL
+436 MLRDQTDFFTHL

-457 KNPHITEALGFVDE
+457 KNPHVTEALGFVDE

-486 PADAYSLANLIVSH
+486 PADAYSLANLIISH

-515 EDEEDGSK
+515 EDEGDGSE

-530 VNEFFKEPEEHRAKR
+530 VNEFFKEPGEHRAKR

-562 EKDELFTI
+562 GKDELFTI

-611 DMVDVM
+611 DMVEVM

-644 LRMAVDH
+644 LRMAVSH

-659 PDMKPVYLQLGIC
+659 PDMKQVYLQLGIC
-672 YRKLCQVDE
+672 YRNLIQVDE

-700 LFELKLEKLKFI
+700 LFELKLDKLKFI
-712 VMNNRLEEAMP
+712 VMNNRFEEAMP

-733 ESQMA
+733 ENQMA

-751 EHTEGNFQKAHQ
+751 EHAEENFQKAHQ

-768 FAEVNELFGSFEKM
+768 FAEANELFGSFEKM
-782 KKSGKDPKN
+782 KKEGKDTKN

-821 ALIEHQPKKAVGPF
+821 ALIEHQPKKALEPF
-835 FRAYAYYE
+835 FRAYAYYVE
-843 DKDQDV
+843 KDENV
-849 FFEVLREDYKWLKN
+849 FFEALKEDYKWLKN
-863 YGCSFTDIMIIYNQV
+863 YGCSYTDLMIIYNQV
-878 VAEHQQSQEELKKYA
+878 VAEHQQTEDELKKYA

>member
-14 SENEANNPENEAN
+14 PEEVLA
-27 NSENEPL
+27 
-34 DQKELLEDVAEIRQ
+34 QKELLEDVVEIRQ

-57 CNPMLF
+57 CNQMLF

-70 NQQPYIHRLVQ
+70 NHQPYIQRLVQ

-88 ANLSLFQRKKMS
+88 ASLSLFQRKKMS
-100 SVMLGFLKQDAKAIK
+100 TETLGFLKLDAKAIK
-115 EFEIPETTPETRAK
+115 EFKIPETTPETRAT

-135 SELDQFLVDVEMDIR
+135 SELDQFLVDIEMDIR
-150 SELGVFKDL
+150 SEQGIFKDL
-159 KKKGEE
+159 KKQGEA
-165 IDVKEVKP
+165 IDIKEVKP

-193 EEQDQASATLYQ
+193 EEQDQASAHLYQ
-205 EWEECREKIF
+205 EWEEYREKIF
-215 GRFVSSGHWNDEERA
+215 DRFVSSGYWNDEERA
-230 EVKDTILSPTVDS
+230 VVKDTILSPTVDS

-269 YDIYRQTDDDEVK
+269 YDIYRLADDDEVK

-288 WLLVSMNSS
+288 WLLVSMKSNS
-297 CYEQHPDFLSFAEQ
+297 YEHQPDFRSFAEQ
-311 LTEDCKNDS
+311 LTEDCKNDP

-357 FLGDLKNKVADLLEA
+357 FLGELKNKVADLLDA

-378 IFGVE
+378 LFEIDE
-383 DDEETSDE
+383 DEETSEE

-404 DGDPALNVGVDS
+404 DGTHNLNVGVDS

-436 MLRDQTEFFTHL
+436 TLRDKTDFYSHL

-457 KNPHITEALGFVDE
+457 KNPHVTEALGFVDE

-486 PADAYSLANLIVSH
+486 PADAYSLANLIISH

-515 EDEEDGSK
+515 EDEGDGSE

-530 VNEFFKEPEEHRAKR
+530 VTEFFKEPEEHRAKR

-553 LLRFSKFYK
+553 LMRFSKFYT
-562 EKDELFTI
+562 EKDEIFTI

-588 FQDEFFDK
+588 FQDKFFDK

-611 DMVDVM
+611 DLVEVM

-629 FMKGWVCMQKEDDHS
+629 FMKGWVCMKKDEEYS

-651 FKEMLKMQ
+651 FKEMLKIK
-659 PDMKPVYLQLGIC
+659 PGMKQVYLQLGIC
-672 YRKLCQVDE
+672 YRSLFQVDE

-700 LFELKLEKLKFI
+700 LFELKLDKLKFI
-712 VMNNRLEEAMP
+712 VMNNRFEEAMP

-733 ESQMA
+733 DNQMA

-751 EHTEGNFQKAHQ
+751 EHAEENFQKAHQ

-768 FAEVNELFGSFEKM
+768 FAEMNDIFGRFEKM
-782 KKSGKDPKN
+782 KKSGKDTEN

-797 DLFFKMMKNDKAA
+797 NLFFKMMKNDKAA
-810 EAYNNYSLGLL
+810 EAFNNYSLGLL
-821 ALIEHQPKKAVGPF
+821 ALIEHQPKKAMGPF
-835 FRAYAYYE
+835 FRAYAYYVE
-843 DKDQDV
+843 KDENV
-849 FFEVLREDYKWLKN
+849 FFEALKEDYKWLKN
-863 YGCSFTDIMIIYNQV
+863 YGCSYTDLMIIYNQV
-878 VAEHQQSQEELKKYA
+878 VAEHQKSQEEIKKYA

>member
-1 MSEEVNL
+1 MSKEVNL

-14 SENEANNPENEAN
+14 PEEVLA
-27 NSENEPL
+27 
-34 DQKELLEDVAEIRQ
+34 QKELLEDVVEIRQ

-63 AIIKNCP
+63 AIIKNSP
-70 NQQPYIHRLVQ
+70 NHQPYIHRLVQ

-88 ANLSLFQRKKMS
+88 ASLSLFQRKKIS
-100 SVMLGFLKQDAKAIK
+100 TEMLGFLKLDAKAVK
-115 EFEIPETTPETRAK
+115 EFKIPETTPEGRAK
-129 LVSEAI
+129 LVSDAI
-135 SELDQFLVDVEMDIR
+135 SELDQFLVDIEMDIR
-150 SELGVFKDL
+150 SEQGIFKDL
-159 KKKGEE
+159 KKQGEA
-165 IDVKEVKP
+165 IDIKEVKP

-193 EEQDQASATLYQ
+193 EEQDQASARLYQ
-205 EWEECREKIF
+205 EWEEYREKIF
-215 GRFVSSGHWNDEERA
+215 DRFVTAGYWNDEERA
-230 EVKDTILSPTVDS
+230 VVKDTILSPTVDS

-269 YDIYRQTDDDEVK
+269 YDIYRLADDDEVK

-288 WLLVSMNSS
+288 WLLVSTNCG
-297 CYEQHPDFLSFAEQ
+297 CYEQHPDFRSFAEQ
-311 LTEDCKNDS
+311 LTEDCKNDP

-349 IMSSLSKR
+349 IMASLSKR
-357 FLGDLKNKVADLLEA
+357 FLGDLKDKVADLLEA

-378 IFGVE
+378 IFE
-383 DDEETSDE
+383 IDEDEETSE

-404 DGDPALNVGVDS
+404 DGIDNLDAEIES

-515 EDEEDGSK
+515 EDEEDGSVS
-523 PADEEEI
+523 ADEEEI
-530 VNEFFKEPEEHRAKR
+530 VKEFFNEPEEHRAKR

-611 DMVDVM
+611 DLVEVM

-629 FMKGWVCMQKEDDHS
+629 FMKGWVCMQKGDNHG
-644 LRMAVDH
+644 LCMAVDH
-651 FKEMLKMQ
+651 FKKMLKIK
-659 PDMKPVYLQLGIC
+659 PDMKQVYLQLGIC
-672 YRKLCQVDE
+672 YRNLIQMDE

-700 LFELKLEKLKFI
+700 LFELKLDKLKFI
-712 VMNNRLEEAMP
+712 VMNNRFEEAMP

-733 ESQMA
+733 ENQMA

-751 EHTEGNFQKAHQ
+751 EHAEENFQKAHQ

-782 KKSGKDPKN
+782 KKEGKDTKN

-797 DLFFKMMKNDKAA
+797 DLFFKMMKNDKLA

-821 ALIEHQPKKAVGPF
+821 ALIEHQPKKAMGPF
-835 FRAYAYYE
+835 FRAYAYYVE
-843 DKDQDV
+843 KDENV
-849 FFEVLREDYKWLKN
+849 FFEALKEDYKWLKN
-863 YGCSFTDIMIIYNQV
+863 YGCSYTDLMIIYNQV
-878 VAEHQQSQEELKKYA
+878 VAEHQKSQEEIKKYA

>member
-14 SENEANNPENEAN
+14 PEEV
-27 NSENEPL
+27 L
-34 DQKELLEDVAEIRQ
+34 DQDELLEKIDEMRQ
-48 MIHQQRFAE
+48 LIHQQRFTE
-57 CNPMLF
+57 CKPLLVAVFTPLPSN
-63 AIIKNCP
+63 KQYVN
-70 NQQPYIHRLVQ
+70 RLLQ
-81 GLLSTVI
+81 SLLTALA
-88 ANLSLFQRKKMS
+88 ANMSLFQRKKIPDG
-100 SVMLGFLKQDAKAIK
+100 VFGFPLQHIK
-115 EFEIPETTPETRAK
+115 SFEELDIPEMTPETRAK
-129 LVSEAI
+129 YISSAI
-135 SELDQFLVDVEMDIR
+135 SGLDQLLEDIEMDIR
-150 SELGVFKDL
+150 SEQGIFKDL
-159 KKKGEE
+159 KKQGEA
-165 IDVKEVKP
+165 IDIKEVKP

-193 EEQDQASATLYQ
+193 EEQDQASARLYQ
-205 EWEECREKIF
+205 EWEEYREKIF
-215 GRFVSSGHWNDEERA
+215 GRFVSSGHWTDEECA
-230 EVKDTILSPTVDS
+230 AVKDSILSPTVDS

-297 CYEQHPDFLSFAEQ
+297 YCEQQPDFRSFAEQ

-357 FLGDLKNKVADLLEA
+357 FLGDLKNKVADLLDA

-378 IFGVE
+378 LFEIDE
-383 DDEETSDE
+383 DEETSEE

-404 DGDPALNVGVDS
+404 DGVDNLNVGVDS

-436 MLRDQTEFFTHL
+436 MLRDQTDFFTHL

-457 KNPHITEALGFVDE
+457 KNPHVTEALGFVDE

-486 PADAYSLANLIVSH
+486 PADAYSLANLIISH

-515 EDEEDGSK
+515 EDEGDGSE

-530 VNEFFKEPEEHRAKR
+530 VNEFFKEPGEHRAKR

-562 EKDELFTI
+562 GKDELFTI

-611 DMVDVM
+611 DMVEVM

-644 LRMAVDH
+644 LRMAVSH

-659 PDMKPVYLQLGIC
+659 PDMKQVYLQLGIC
-672 YRKLCQVDE
+672 YRNLIQVDE

-700 LFELKLEKLKFI
+700 LFELKLDKLKFI
-712 VMNNRLEEAMP
+712 VMNNRFEEAMP

-733 ESQMA
+733 ENQMA

-751 EHTEGNFQKAHQ
+751 EHAEENFQKAHQ

-768 FAEVNELFGSFEKM
+768 FAEANELFGSFEKM
-782 KKSGKDPKN
+782 KKEGKDTKN

-821 ALIEHQPKKAVGPF
+821 ALIEHQPKKALEPF
-835 FRAYAYYE
+835 FRAYAYYVE
-843 DKDQDV
+843 KDENV
-849 FFEVLREDYKWLKN
+849 FFEALKEDYKWLKN
-863 YGCSFTDIMIIYNQV
+863 YGCSYTDLMIIYNQV
-878 VAEHQQSQEELKKYA
+878 VAEHQQTEDELKKYA

>member
-14 SENEANNPENEAN
+14 PEEVLA
-27 NSENEPL
+27 
-34 DQKELLEDVAEIRQ
+34 QKELLEDVVEIRQ

-57 CNPMLF
+57 CKSILF

-70 NQQPYIHRLVQ
+70 NHQPYMRRLVQ
-81 GLLSTVI
+81 GLLTTVI
-88 ANLSLFQRKKMS
+88 ASLSLFQRKKLPNE
-100 SVMLGFLKQDAKAIK
+100 MLSIFKQHIKFIK
-115 EFEIPETTPETRAK
+115 EFEIPETTPEGRAK
-129 LVSEAI
+129 LFSDAI
-135 SELDQFLVDVEMDIR
+135 SELDQLLVDIEMDIR
-150 SELGVFKDL
+150 SEQGIFKDL
-159 KKKGEE
+159 KKQGEE
-165 IDVKEVKP
+165 IDIKEVKP

-193 EEQDQASATLYQ
+193 EEQDQASARLYQ
-205 EWEECREKIF
+205 EWEEYREKIF
-215 GRFVSSGHWNDEERA
+215 DRFVSSGYWNDEERA
-230 EVKDTILSPTVDS
+230 VVKDTILSPTVDS

-269 YDIYRQTDDDEVK
+269 YDIYRLADDDEVK

-288 WLLVSMNSS
+288 WLLVSMKSNS
-297 CYEQHPDFLSFAEQ
+297 YEQHPDFRSFAEQ

-357 FLGDLKNKVADLLEA
+357 FLGELKNKVADLLDA

-378 IFGVE
+378 LFEIDE
-383 DDEETSDE
+383 DEETSEE
-391 ESPIRSVDINTDE
+391 ESPIRSVDFNTDE
-404 DGDPALNVGVDS
+404 DGTHNLNVGIDS

-421 EMMDKGIDILLPQFK
+421 EMMDKGIDLLLPQFK

-515 EDEEDGSK
+515 EDEGDGSET
-523 PADEEEI
+523 ADEEEI

-629 FMKGWVCMQKEDDHS
+629 FMKGWVCMQKEDDPS

-651 FKEMLKMQ
+651 FKKMLKMQ

-738 GALLTQLLIKIGG
+738 GALLTQLLIKTGG
-751 EHTEGNFQKAHQ
+751 EHAEENFQKAHQ

-863 YGCSFTDIMIIYNQV
+863 YGCSFTDIMIIYNQI
-878 VAEHQQSQEELKKYA
+878 VAEHQQSQEEIKKYA

>member
-8 SEESNN
+8 SEESN
-14 SENEANNPENEAN
+14 SQEEV
-27 NSENEPL
+27 L
-34 DQKELLEDVAEIRQ
+34 DQDFLLEKVDEMRDL
-48 MIHQQRFAE
+48 IHQQRFSE
-57 CNPMLF
+57 CKPMLV
-63 AIIKNCP
+63 AIFENCP
-70 NQQPYIHRLVQ
+70 NHKQYMRRLMH
-81 GLLSTVI
+81 GLLTTVL
-88 ANLSLFQRKKMS
+88 ANMSLLQRKKLPDD
-100 SVMLGFLKQDAKAIK
+100 MLGILKQYVKPSEELD
-115 EFEIPETTPETRAK
+115 IPEMTPEARTKFVFGA
-129 LVSEAI
+129 V
-135 SELDQFLVDVEMDIR
+135 SELDQLLEDIEMDIR
-150 SELGVFKDL
+150 SEQGIFKDL
-159 KKKGEE
+159 KKQGEA
-165 IDVKEVKP
+165 IDIKEVKP

-193 EEQDQASATLYQ
+193 EEQDQASARLYQ
-205 EWEECREKIF
+205 EWEEYREKIF
-215 GRFVSSGHWNDEERA
+215 DRFVSSGYWNDEERA
-230 EVKDTILSPTVDS
+230 VVKDTILSPTVDS

-288 WLLVSMNSS
+288 WLLVSTNCG
-297 CYEQHPDFLSFAEQ
+297 CYEQQPDFRSFAEQ

-357 FLGDLKNKVADLLEA
+357 FLGDLKNKVADLLDA

-378 IFGVE
+378 LFGIDE
-383 DDEETSDE
+383 DEETSEE

-404 DGDPALNVGVDS
+404 DGVDNLNVDVDS

-436 MLRDQTEFFTHL
+436 MLRDQTDFFTHL

-457 KNPHITEALGFVDE
+457 KNPHVTEALGFVDE

-486 PADAYSLANLIVSH
+486 PADAYSLANLIISH

-515 EDEEDGSK
+515 EDEGDGSE

-530 VNEFFKEPEEHRAKR
+530 VNEFFKEPGEHRAKR

-611 DMVDVM
+611 DMVEVM

-629 FMKGWVCMQKEDDHS
+629 FMKGWVCMQKGDDHS

-651 FKEMLKMQ
+651 FKKMLKIK
-659 PDMKPVYLQLGIC
+659 PDMKQVYLQLGIC
-672 YRKLCQVDE
+672 YRNLIQVDE

-700 LFELKLEKLKFI
+700 LFELKLDKLKFI
-712 VMNNRLEEAMP
+712 VMNNRFEEAMP

-733 ESQMA
+733 ENQMA

-751 EHTEGNFQKAHQ
+751 EHAEENFQKAHQ

-768 FAEVNELFGSFEKM
+768 FAEVNELFGSFDKM
-782 KKSGKDPKN
+782 KKEGKDTKN

-797 DLFFKMMKNDKAA
+797 DLFFKMMKNDKLA
-810 EAYNNYSLGLL
+810 EAYNNYSQGLL
-821 ALIEHQPKKAVGPF
+821 ALIEHQPKKALEPF
-835 FRAYAYYE
+835 FRAYAYYVE
-843 DKDQDV
+843 KDENV
-849 FFEVLREDYKWLKN
+849 FFEALKEDYKWLKN
-863 YGCSFTDIMIIYNQV
+863 YGCSYTDLMIIYNQV
-878 VAEHQQSQEELKKYA
+878 VAEHQQTEDELKKYA

>member
-14 SENEANNPENEAN
+14 SENEA
-27 NSENEPL
+27 L
-34 DQKELLEDVAEIRQ
+34 DQKELLEDVAEMRQ
-48 MIHQQRFAE
+48 LIHQQRFAE
-57 CNPMLF
+57 CKPLLI
-63 AIIKNCP
+63 AILKNCP
-70 NQQPYIHRLVQ
+70 NNQPYMNRLGQ
-81 GLLSTVI
+81 GLLTTAVV
-88 ANLSLFQRKKMS
+88 NLSLFQRKKMPDE
-100 SVMLGFLKQDAKAIK
+100 MLGFLKLENKALK
-115 EFEIPETTPETRAK
+115 EFEIPETTPEGRAK
-129 LVSEAI
+129 QISYAI
-135 SELDQFLVDVEMDIR
+135 SELDQLLVDVEMDIR

-159 KKKGEE
+159 KKQGEG
-165 IDVKEVKP
+165 IDIKEVKP

-215 GRFVSSGHWNDEERA
+215 GRFVSSGYWNDEERA
-230 EVKDTILSPTVDS
+230 AVKDTILSPTVDS

-349 IMSSLSKR
+349 IMASLSNR
-357 FLGDLKNKVADLLEA
+357 FLGSLKNKVADLLEA

-383 DDEETSDE
+383 DDEEISEE

-515 EDEEDGSK
+515 EDEGDGSET
-523 PADEEEI
+523 ADEEEI

-629 FMKGWVCMQKEDDHS
+629 FMQGWVCMQKEDDHS

-751 EHTEGNFQKAHQ
+751 EHAEENFQKAHQ

-863 YGCSFTDIMIIYNQV
+863 YGCSFTDIMIIYNQI

>member
-14 SENEANNPENEAN
+14 PEEDV
-27 NSENEPL
+27 L
-34 DQKELLEDVAEIRQ
+34 DQDFLLEKVDEMRDL
-48 MIHQQRFAE
+48 IHQQRFTE
-57 CNPMLF
+57 CKPILV
-63 AIIKNCP
+63 AIFENCP
-70 NQQPYIHRLVQ
+70 NHKQYMRRLMH
-81 GLLSTVI
+81 GLLKTVL
-88 ANLSLFQRKKMS
+88 ANMSLLQCKKLPDD
-100 SVMLGFLKQDAKAIK
+100 MLGFLKQYVKPS
-115 EFEIPETTPETRAK
+115 EELHIPEMTPEARTKFVFGA
-129 LVSEAI
+129 V
-135 SELDQFLVDVEMDIR
+135 SELDQLLVDIEMDIR
-150 SELGVFKDL
+150 SDQGIFKDL
-159 KKKGEE
+159 KKQGEA
-165 IDVKEVKP
+165 IDIKEVKP

-193 EEQDQASATLYQ
+193 EEQDQASARLYQ
-205 EWEECREKIF
+205 EWEEYREKIF
-215 GRFVSSGHWNDEERA
+215 DRFVSSGYWNNEERA
-230 EVKDTILSPTVDS
+230 VVKDTILSPTVDS

-269 YDIYRQTDDDEVK
+269 YDIYRLADDDEVK

-288 WLLVSMNSS
+288 WLLVSTNCGS
-297 CYEQHPDFLSFAEQ
+297 YEQQPDFRSFAEQ
-311 LTEDCKNDS
+311 LTEDCKNDP

-349 IMSSLSKR
+349 IMASLSKR
-357 FLGDLKNKVADLLEA
+357 FLDDLRDKVADLLEA

-378 IFGVE
+378 IFGIE
-383 DDEETSDE
+383 DDEETSE
-391 ESPIRSVDINTDE
+391 ESPIRSDDTNTDE
-404 DGDPALNVGVDS
+404 DRIPNLDADIES

-500 PNEIPENIVDCYDDP
+500 PNEIPENLVDCYDDP
-515 EDEEDGSK
+515 EDEGDGSES
-523 PADEEEI
+523 ADEEEI
-530 VNEFFKEPEEHRAKR
+530 VKEFFNEPEEHRAKR

-553 LLRFSKFYK
+553 LMRFSKFYTA
-562 EKDELFTI
+562 KDEIFNI
-570 LDELDDDK
+570 FDELDDDK

-611 DMVDVM
+611 DLVEVM

-629 FMKGWVCMQKEDDHS
+629 FMKGWVCMQKGDNHS

-651 FKEMLKMQ
+651 FKKMLKIK
-659 PDMKPVYLQLGIC
+659 PDMKQVYLQLGTC
-672 YRKLCQVDE
+672 YRNLIQVDE

-700 LFELKLEKLKFI
+700 LFELKLDKLKFI
-712 VMNNRLEEAMP
+712 VMNNRFEEAMP

-733 ESQMA
+733 ENQMA

-751 EHTEGNFQKAHQ
+751 EHAEENFQKAHQ

-782 KKSGKDPKN
+782 KKAGKDTKN

-797 DLFFKMMKNDKAA
+797 DLFFKMMKNDKLA

-821 ALIEHQPKKAVGPF
+821 ALIEHQPKKAMGPF
-835 FRAYAYYE
+835 FRVYAYYVE
-843 DKDQDV
+843 KDENV
-849 FFEVLREDYKWLKN
+849 FFEALKEDYKWLKK
-863 YGCSFTDIMIIYNQV
+863 YGCSYTDLMIIYNQV
-878 VAEHQQSQEELKKYA
+878 VAEHQKSQEEIKKYA

>member
-8 SEESNN
+8 SEESN
-14 SENEANNPENEAN
+14 SQEEV
-27 NSENEPL
+27 L
-34 DQKELLEDVAEIRQ
+34 DQDFLLEKVDEMRDL
-48 MIHQQRFAE
+48 IHQQRFAE
-57 CNPMLF
+57 CKPMLVEVFTPFSSNKQYINRLLQSLLTSLF
-63 AIIKNCP
+63 ANM
-70 NQQPYIHRLVQ
+70 
-81 GLLSTVI
+81 
-88 ANLSLFQRKKMS
+88 SLFQRKKIPDGVFGIPIQHNKS
-100 SVMLGFLKQDAKAIK
+100 
-115 EFEIPETTPETRAK
+115 FEELDIPEMTPEARAK
-129 LVSEAI
+129 YI
-135 SELDQFLVDVEMDIR
+135 SSTISGLDQLLVDIEMDIR
-150 SELGVFKDL
+150 SEQGIFQDL
-159 KKKGEE
+159 KTQGEA
-165 IDVKEVKP
+165 IDIKEVKS

-193 EEQDQASATLYQ
+193 EEQDQASARLYQ

-215 GRFVSSGHWNDEERA
+215 GRFVSSGYWNDEERA
-230 EVKDTILSPTVDS
+230 AVKDTILSPTVDS

-288 WLLVSMNSS
+288 WLLVSTNCG
-297 CYEQHPDFLSFAEQ
+297 CYEQQPDFRSFAEQ

-357 FLGDLKNKVADLLEA
+357 FLGDLKNKVADLLDA

-378 IFGVE
+378 LFGIDE
-383 DDEETSDE
+383 DEETSEE

-404 DGDPALNVGVDS
+404 DGVDNLNVDVDS

-436 MLRDQTEFFTHL
+436 MLRDQTDFFTHL

-457 KNPHITEALGFVDE
+457 KNPHVTEALGFVDE

-486 PADAYSLANLIVSH
+486 PADAYSLANLIISH

-515 EDEEDGSK
+515 EDEGDGSE

-530 VNEFFKEPEEHRAKR
+530 VNEFFKEPGEHRAKR

-611 DMVDVM
+611 DMVEVM

-651 FKEMLKMQ
+651 FKKMLKIK
-659 PDMKPVYLQLGIC
+659 PDMKQVYLQLGIC
-672 YRKLCQVDE
+672 YRNLIQVDE

-700 LFELKLEKLKFI
+700 LFELKLDKLKFI
-712 VMNNRLEEAMP
+712 VMNNRFEEAMP

-733 ESQMA
+733 ENQMA

-751 EHTEGNFQKAHQ
+751 EHAEENFQKAHQ

-768 FAEVNELFGSFEKM
+768 FAEVNELFGSFDKM
-782 KKSGKDPKN
+782 KKSGKDTKN

-797 DLFFKMMKNDKAA
+797 DLFFKMMKNDKLA
-810 EAYNNYSLGLL
+810 EAYNNYSQGLL
-821 ALIEHQPKKAVGPF
+821 ALIEHQQKKALEPF
-835 FRAYAYYE
+835 FRAYAYYVE
-843 DKDQDV
+843 KDENV
-849 FFEVLREDYKWLKN
+849 FFEALKEDYKWLKN
-863 YGCSFTDIMIIYNQV
+863 YGCSYTDLMIIYNQV
-878 VAEHQQSQEELKKYA
+878 VAEHQQTEDELKKYA

>member
-14 SENEANNPENEAN
+14 PEKI
-27 NSENEPL
+27 L
-34 DQKELLEDVAEIRQ
+34 DQDELLEKIDEMRELIQ
-48 MIHQQRFAE
+48 QQRFTE
-57 CNPMLF
+57 CKPLLVAVITPLPSN
-63 AIIKNCP
+63 K
-70 NQQPYIHRLVQ
+70 PYVNRLLQSFLTALV
-81 GLLSTVI
+81 
-88 ANLSLFQRKKMS
+88 ANMSLFQRKKIPDG
-100 SVMLGFLKQDAKAIK
+100 VFGFPIQHNKS
-115 EFEIPETTPETRAK
+115 FEELDIPEMTPETRAK
-129 LVSEAI
+129 YI
-135 SELDQFLVDVEMDIR
+135 SSVISGLDQLLEDIEMAIR
-150 SELGVFKDL
+150 SNQGVFNDL
-159 KKKGEE
+159 KKQGEA
-165 IDVKEVKP
+165 IDIKEVKP

-193 EEQDQASATLYQ
+193 EEQDQASARLYQ

-215 GRFVSSGHWNDEERA
+215 GRFVSSGYWNDEERA
-230 EVKDTILSPTVDS
+230 VVKDTILSPTVDS

-297 CYEQHPDFLSFAEQ
+297 YYEQQPDFRSFAEQ
-311 LTEDCKNDS
+311 LTEDCKNDQ
-320 DLLAEII
+320 DMLADII

-357 FLGDLKNKVADLLEA
+357 FLGELKNKVADLLEA

-383 DDEETSDE
+383 DDEETSEE

-486 PADAYSLANLIVSH
+486 PADAYSLANLIISH

-515 EDEEDGSK
+515 EDEGDGSET
-523 PADEEEI
+523 ADEEEI
-530 VNEFFKEPEEHRAKR
+530 VDEFFKEPQEHRAKR

-629 FMKGWVCMQKEDDHS
+629 FMQGWVCMQKEDDHS

-659 PDMKPVYLQLGIC
+659 PDLKQVYLQLGIC
-672 YRKLCQVDE
+672 YRKLSQVDE

-700 LFELKLEKLKFI
+700 LFELKLDKLKFI
-712 VMNNRLEEAMP
+712 VMDNRLVEALP

-733 ESQMA
+733 ENQMA
-738 GALLTQLLIKIGG
+738 GALLTQLLIRTGG
-751 EHTEGNFQKAHQ
+751 KHAEENFQKAHQ

-821 ALIEHQPKKAVGPF
+821 ALIEHQPKKAVEPF
-835 FRAYAYYE
+835 FRAYAYYVE
-843 DKDQDV
+843 KDEDV
-849 FFEVLREDYKWLKN
+849 FFEVLRKDYKWLKN
-863 YGCSFTDIMIIYNQV
+863 YGCSYSDLMIVYNQV
-878 VAEHQQSQEELKKYA
+878 VAEHQQTEDELKKYA
-893 DKSE
+893 DKSK

>member
-14 SENEANNPENEAN
+14 SENEANNPEEV
-27 NSENEPL
+27 L

-150 SELGVFKDL
+150 SELGIFKDL
-159 KKKGEE
+159 KKQGEG
-165 IDVKEVKP
+165 IDIKDVKP

-215 GRFVSSGHWNDEERA
+215 GRFVSSGYWNDEERA
-230 EVKDTILSPTVDS
+230 AVKDTILSPTVDS

-288 WLLVSMNSS
+288 WLLVSMNSN

-349 IMSSLSKR
+349 IMASLSNR
-357 FLGDLKNKVADLLEA
+357 FLGNLKNKVADLLEA

-383 DDEETSDE
+383 DDEETLDE

-486 PADAYSLANLIVSH
+486 PADAYSLANLIISH

-515 EDEEDGSK
+515 EDEGDDSES
-523 PADEEEI
+523 ADEEEI
-530 VNEFFKEPEEHRAKR
+530 VDEFFKEPEEHRAKR

-570 LDELDDDK
+570 LDKLDDDK

-751 EHTEGNFQKAHQ
+751 EHAEENFQKAHQ

-863 YGCSFTDIMIIYNQV
+863 YGCSFTDIMIIYNQI

>member
-1 MSEEVNL
+1 MSEKVNL

-14 SENEANNPENEAN
+14 PEEVLA
-27 NSENEPL
+27 
-34 DQKELLEDVAEIRQ
+34 QKELLEDVVEIRQ

-63 AIIKNCP
+63 AIIKNSL
-70 NQQPYIHRLVQ
+70 NHQPYIHRLVQ

-88 ANLSLFQRKKMS
+88 ASLSLFQRKKIS
-100 SVMLGFLKQDAKAIK
+100 TEMLGFLKQDAKAVK
-115 EFEIPETTPETRAK
+115 EFKIPETTPEGRAK
-129 LVSEAI
+129 LVSDAI
-135 SELDQFLVDVEMDIR
+135 SELDQFLVDIEMDIR
-150 SELGVFKDL
+150 SEQGIFKDL
-159 KKKGEE
+159 KKQGEA
-165 IDVKEVKP
+165 IDIKEVKP

-193 EEQDQASATLYQ
+193 EEQDQASARLYL
-205 EWEECREKIF
+205 EWEEYREKIF
-215 GRFVSSGHWNDEERA
+215 DRFVTAGYWNDEERA
-230 EVKDTILSPTVDS
+230 VVKDTILSPTVDS

-269 YDIYRQTDDDEVK
+269 YDIYRQADDDEVK

-288 WLLVSMNSS
+288 WLLVSTNCG
-297 CYEQHPDFLSFAEQ
+297 CYEQHPDFRSFAEQ
-311 LTEDCKNDS
+311 LTEDCKNDP

-357 FLGDLKNKVADLLEA
+357 FLGDLKDKVADLLEA

-378 IFGVE
+378 IFE
-383 DDEETSDE
+383 IDEDEETSE

-404 DGDPALNVGVDS
+404 DGIDNLDADIES

-515 EDEEDGSK
+515 EDEEDGSVS
-523 PADEEEI
+523 ADEEEI
-530 VNEFFKEPEEHRAKR
+530 VKEFFYEPEEHRAKR

-611 DMVDVM
+611 DLVEVM
-617 LEGVPCDTLEMH
+617 LEGVPCNTLEMH
-629 FMKGWVCMQKEDDHS
+629 FMKGWVCMQKGDNHS
-644 LRMAVDH
+644 LCMAVDH
-651 FKEMLKMQ
+651 FKKMLKIK
-659 PDMKPVYLQLGIC
+659 PDMKQVYLQLGIC
-672 YRKLCQVDE
+672 YRNLIQVDE

-700 LFELKLEKLKFI
+700 LFELKLDKLKFI
-712 VMNNRLEEAMP
+712 VMNNRFEEAMP

-733 ESQMA
+733 ENQMA

-751 EHTEGNFQKAHQ
+751 EHAEENFQKAHQ

-782 KKSGKDPKN
+782 KKEGKDTKN

-797 DLFFKMMKNDKAA
+797 DLFFKMMKNDKLA

-821 ALIEHQPKKAVGPF
+821 ALIEHQPKKAMGPF
-835 FRAYAYYE
+835 FRAYAYYVE
-843 DKDQDV
+843 KDENV
-849 FFEVLREDYKWLKN
+849 FFEALKEDYKWLKN
-863 YGCSFTDIMIIYNQV
+863 YGCSYTDLMIIYNQV
-878 VAEHQQSQEELKKYA
+878 VAEHQKSQEEIKKYA

>member
-14 SENEANNPENEAN
+14 PEEDV
-27 NSENEPL
+27 L
-34 DQKELLEDVAEIRQ
+34 DQDFLLEKVDEMRDL
-48 MIHQQRFAE
+48 IHQQRFTE
-57 CNPMLF
+57 CKPILV
-63 AIIKNCP
+63 AIFENCP
-70 NQQPYIHRLVQ
+70 NHKQYMRRLMH
-81 GLLSTVI
+81 GLLKTVL
-88 ANLSLFQRKKMS
+88 ANMSLLQCKKLPDD
-100 SVMLGFLKQDAKAIK
+100 MLGFLKQYVKPSEELD
-115 EFEIPETTPETRAK
+115 IPEMTPEARTKFVFGA
-129 LVSEAI
+129 V
-135 SELDQFLVDVEMDIR
+135 SELDQLLVDIEMDIR
-150 SELGVFKDL
+150 SDQGIFKDL
-159 KKKGEE
+159 KKQGEA
-165 IDVKEVKP
+165 IDIKEVKP

-193 EEQDQASATLYQ
+193 EEQDQASARLYQ
-205 EWEECREKIF
+205 EWEEYREKIF
-215 GRFVSSGHWNDEERA
+215 DRFVSSGYWNNEERA
-230 EVKDTILSPTVDS
+230 VVKDTILSPTVDS

-269 YDIYRQTDDDEVK
+269 YDIYRLADDDEVK

-288 WLLVSMNSS
+288 WLLVSTNCGS
-297 CYEQHPDFLSFAEQ
+297 YEQQPDFRSFAEQ
-311 LTEDCKNDS
+311 LTEDCKNDP

-349 IMSSLSKR
+349 IMASLSKR
-357 FLGDLKNKVADLLEA
+357 FLDDLRDKVADLLEA

-378 IFGVE
+378 IFGIE
-383 DDEETSDE
+383 DDEETSE
-391 ESPIRSVDINTDE
+391 ESPIRSDDTNTDK
-404 DGDPALNVGVDS
+404 DGIPNLDADIES

-515 EDEEDGSK
+515 EDEEDGSES
-523 PADEEEI
+523 ADEEEI
-530 VNEFFKEPEEHRAKR
+530 VKEFFNEPEEHRAKR

-553 LLRFSKFYK
+553 LMRFSKFYTA
-562 EKDELFTI
+562 KDEIFNI
-570 LDELDDDK
+570 FDELDDDN

-611 DMVDVM
+611 DLVEVM

-629 FMKGWVCMQKEDDHS
+629 FMKGWVCMQKGDNHS

-651 FKEMLKMQ
+651 FKKMLKIK
-659 PDMKPVYLQLGIC
+659 PDMKQVYLQLGTC
-672 YRKLCQVDE
+672 YRNLIQLDE

-700 LFELKLEKLKFI
+700 LFELKLDKLKFI
-712 VMNNRLEEAMP
+712 VMNNRFEEAMP

-733 ESQMA
+733 ENQMA

-751 EHTEGNFQKAHQ
+751 EHAEENFQKAHQ

-782 KKSGKDPKN
+782 KKAGKDTKN

-797 DLFFKMMKNDKAA
+797 DLFFKMMKNDKLA

-821 ALIEHQPKKAVGPF
+821 ALIEHQPKKAMGPF
-835 FRAYAYYE
+835 FRVYAYYVE
-843 DKDQDV
+843 KDENV
-849 FFEVLREDYKWLKN
+849 FFEALKEDYKWLKN
-863 YGCSFTDIMIIYNQV
+863 YGCSYTDLMIIYNQV
-878 VAEHQQSQEELKKYA
+878 VAEHQKSQEEIKKYA

>member
-14 SENEANNPENEAN
+14 PEEV
-27 NSENEPL
+27 L
-34 DQKELLEDVAEIRQ
+34 DQDELLEKIDEMRQ
-48 MIHQQRFAE
+48 LIHQQRFTE
-57 CNPMLF
+57 CKPLLVAVFTPLPSN
-63 AIIKNCP
+63 KQYVN
-70 NQQPYIHRLVQ
+70 RLLQ
-81 GLLSTVI
+81 SLLTALA
-88 ANLSLFQRKKMS
+88 ANMSLFQRKKIPDG
-100 SVMLGFLKQDAKAIK
+100 VFGFPLQHIK
-115 EFEIPETTPETRAK
+115 SFEELDIPEMTPETRAK
-129 LVSEAI
+129 YISSAI
-135 SELDQFLVDVEMDIR
+135 SGLDQLLEDIEMDIR
-150 SELGVFKDL
+150 SDQGVFKDL
-159 KKKGEE
+159 KKQGEA
-165 IDVKEVKP
+165 IDIKEVKP

-193 EEQDQASATLYQ
+193 EEQDQASARLYQ
-205 EWEECREKIF
+205 EWEEYREKIF
-215 GRFVSSGHWNDEERA
+215 GRFVSSGHWTDEECA
-230 EVKDTILSPTVDS
+230 AVKDSILSPTVDS

-269 YDIYRQTDDDEVK
+269 YGIYRQTDDDEVK

-297 CYEQHPDFLSFAEQ
+297 YYEQQPDFRSFAEQ
-311 LTEDCKNDS
+311 LTEDCKNDQ

-357 FLGDLKNKVADLLEA
+357 FLGDLKDKVADLLEA

-378 IFGVE
+378 LFEIDE
-383 DDEETSDE
+383 DEETSEE

-404 DGDPALNVGVDS
+404 DGVDNLNVGVDS

-436 MLRDQTEFFTHL
+436 MLRDQTDFFTHL

-457 KNPHITEALGFVDE
+457 KNPHVTEALGFVDE

-486 PADAYSLANLIVSH
+486 PADAYSLANLIISH

-515 EDEEDGSK
+515 EDEGDGSE

-530 VNEFFKEPEEHRAKR
+530 VNEFFKEPGEHRAKR

-553 LLRFSKFYK
+553 LLRFSKFYTA
-562 EKDELFTI
+562 KDEIFNI

-611 DMVDVM
+611 DLVEVM

-629 FMKGWVCMQKEDDHS
+629 FMKGWVCMQKGDNHS

-651 FKEMLKMQ
+651 FKKMLKIK
-659 PDMKPVYLQLGIC
+659 PDMKQVYLQLGIC
-672 YRKLCQVDE
+672 YRNLIQVDE

-700 LFELKLEKLKFI
+700 LFKLKLDKLKFI
-712 VMNNRLEEAMP
+712 VMNNRFEEAMP

-733 ESQMA
+733 ENQMA

-751 EHTEGNFQKAHQ
+751 EHTEENFQKAHQ

-768 FAEVNELFGSFEKM
+768 FAEANELFGSFEKM
-782 KKSGKDPKN
+782 KKEGKDTKN

-821 ALIEHQPKKAVGPF
+821 ALIEHQPKKAMGPF
-835 FRAYAYYE
+835 FRAYAYYVE
-843 DKDQDV
+843 KDENV
-849 FFEVLREDYKWLKN
+849 FFEALKEDYKWLKN
-863 YGCSFTDIMIIYNQV
+863 YGCSYTDLMIIYNQV
-878 VAEHQQSQEELKKYA
+878 VAEHQKSQEEIKKYA

>member
-14 SENEANNPENEAN
+14 PEEVLA
-27 NSENEPL
+27 
-34 DQKELLEDVAEIRQ
+34 QKELLEDVVEIRQ

-70 NQQPYIHRLVQ
+70 NHQPYMRRLVQ
-81 GLLSTVI
+81 GLLTTVI
-88 ANLSLFQRKKMS
+88 ASLSLFQRKKLPNE
-100 SVMLGFLKQDAKAIK
+100 MLSIFKQHIKFIK
-115 EFEIPETTPETRAK
+115 EFEIPETTPEGRAK
-129 LVSEAI
+129 LFSDAI
-135 SELDQFLVDVEMDIR
+135 SELDQLLVDIEMDIR
-150 SELGVFKDL
+150 SEQGVFKDL
-159 KKKGEE
+159 KKQGEE
-165 IDVKEVKP
+165 IDIKEVKP

-215 GRFVSSGHWNDEERA
+215 DRFVSSGYWNDEERA
-230 EVKDTILSPTVDS
+230 VVKDTILSPTVDS

-311 LTEDCKNDS
+311 LTKDCKNDS

-357 FLGDLKNKVADLLEA
+357 FLGELKNKVADLLEA

-383 DDEETSDE
+383 DDEETSEE

-515 EDEEDGSK
+515 EDEGDGSE

-530 VNEFFKEPEEHRAKR
+530 VNEFFKEPGEHRAKR

-553 LLRFSKFYK
+553 LLRFSKFYTA
-562 EKDELFTI
+562 KDEIFNI

-629 FMKGWVCMQKEDDHS
+629 FMQGWVCMQKEDDHS

-751 EHTEGNFQKAHQ
+751 EHAEENFKKAHQ

-768 FAEVNELFGSFEKM
+768 FAEMNELFGSFEKM

-863 YGCSFTDIMIIYNQV
+863 YGCSFTDIMIIYNQI

>member
-8 SEESNN
+8 SEKSN
-14 SENEANNPENEAN
+14 SPEEVLA
-27 NSENEPL
+27 
-34 DQKELLEDVAEIRQ
+34 QKELLEDVVEIRQ

-63 AIIKNCP
+63 AIVKNSP
-70 NQQPYIHRLVQ
+70 NHQPYIHRLVQ

-88 ANLSLFQRKKMS
+88 ASLSLFQRKKIS
-100 SVMLGFLKQDAKAIK
+100 TEMLGFLKLDAKAVK
-115 EFEIPETTPETRAK
+115 EFKIPETTPEGRAK

-135 SELDQFLVDVEMDIR
+135 SELDQFLVDIEMDIR
-150 SELGVFKDL
+150 SEQGIFQDL
-159 KKKGEE
+159 KKQGEA
-165 IDVKEVKP
+165 IDIKEVKP

-193 EEQDQASATLYQ
+193 EEQDQASARLYQ
-205 EWEECREKIF
+205 EWEEYREKIF
-215 GRFVSSGHWNDEERA
+215 DRSVSSGYWNDEERA
-230 EVKDTILSPTVDS
+230 VVKDTILSPTVDS

-269 YDIYRQTDDDEVK
+269 YDIYRLADDDEVK

-288 WLLVSMNSS
+288 WLLVSTNCG
-297 CYEQHPDFLSFAEQ
+297 CYEQQPDFRSFAEQ
-311 LTEDCKNDS
+311 LTEDCKNDQ

-349 IMSSLSKR
+349 IMASLSKR
-357 FLGDLKNKVADLLEA
+357 FLGDLKDKVANLLEA

-378 IFGVE
+378 IFE
-383 DDEETSDE
+383 IDEDEETSE

-404 DGDPALNVGVDS
+404 DGIPNLDVDMDS

-515 EDEEDGSK
+515 EDEGDGSE

-530 VNEFFKEPEEHRAKR
+530 VNEFFKEPGEHRAKR

-553 LLRFSKFYK
+553 LLRFSKFYTA
-562 EKDELFTI
+562 KDEIFNI

-611 DMVDVM
+611 DLVEVM

-629 FMKGWVCMQKEDDHS
+629 FMKGWVCMQKGDNHS

-651 FKEMLKMQ
+651 FKKMLKIK
-659 PDMKPVYLQLGIC
+659 PDMKQVYLQLGIC
-672 YRKLCQVDE
+672 YRNLIQVDE

-700 LFELKLEKLKFI
+700 LFELKLDKLKFI
-712 VMNNRLEEAMP
+712 VMNNRFEEAMP

-733 ESQMA
+733 ENQMA

-751 EHTEGNFQKAHQ
+751 EHAEENFQKAHQ

-768 FAEVNELFGSFEKM
+768 FAEANELFGSFEKM
-782 KKSGKDPKN
+782 KKEGKDTKN

-821 ALIEHQPKKAVGPF
+821 ALIEHQPKKAMGPF
-835 FRAYAYYE
+835 FRAYAYYVE
-843 DKDQDV
+843 KDENV
-849 FFEVLREDYKWLKN
+849 FFEALKEDYKWLKN
-863 YGCSFTDIMIIYNQV
+863 YGCSYTDLMIIYNQV
-878 VAEHQQSQEELKKYA
+878 VAEHQKSQEEIKKYA

>member
-14 SENEANNPENEAN
+14 PEEV
-27 NSENEPL
+27 L
-34 DQKELLEDVAEIRQ
+34 DQDELLEKIDEMRQ
-48 MIHQQRFAE
+48 LIHQQRFTE
-57 CNPMLF
+57 CKPLLVAVFTPLPSNKQYVNRL
-63 AIIKNCP
+63 
-70 NQQPYIHRLVQ
+70 QQS
-81 GLLSTVI
+81 LLTALA
-88 ANLSLFQRKKMS
+88 ANMSLFQRKKIPDG
-100 SVMLGFLKQDAKAIK
+100 VFGFPLQHIK
-115 EFEIPETTPETRAK
+115 SFEELDIPEMTPETRAK
-129 LVSEAI
+129 YISSAI
-135 SELDQFLVDVEMDIR
+135 SGLDQLLEDIEMDIR
-150 SELGVFKDL
+150 SDQGVFKDL
-159 KKKGEE
+159 KKQGEA
-165 IDVKEVKP
+165 IDIKEVKP

-193 EEQDQASATLYQ
+193 EEQDQASARLYQ
-205 EWEECREKIF
+205 EWEEYREKIF
-215 GRFVSSGHWNDEERA
+215 GRFVSSGHWTDEECA
-230 EVKDTILSPTVDS
+230 AVKDSILSPTVDS

-297 CYEQHPDFLSFAEQ
+297 YCEQQPDFRSFAEQ
-311 LTEDCKNDS
+311 LTEDCKNDQ
-320 DLLAEII
+320 DLLADII

-357 FLGDLKNKVADLLEA
+357 FLGDLKNKVADLLDA

-378 IFGVE
+378 LFEIDE
-383 DDEETSDE
+383 DEETSEE

-404 DGDPALNVGVDS
+404 DGVDNLNVGVDS

-436 MLRDQTEFFTHL
+436 MLRDQTDFFTHL

-457 KNPHITEALGFVDE
+457 KNPHVTEALGFVDE

-486 PADAYSLANLIVSH
+486 PADAYSLANLIISH

-515 EDEEDGSK
+515 EDEGDGSE

-530 VNEFFKEPEEHRAKR
+530 VNEFFKEPGEHRAKR

-562 EKDELFTI
+562 GKDELFTI

-611 DMVDVM
+611 DLFEVM

-644 LRMAVDH
+644 LRMAVSH

-659 PDMKPVYLQLGIC
+659 PDMKQVYLQLGIC
-672 YRKLCQVDE
+672 YRNLIQVDE
-681 YLENFDKLM
+681 YLENFNKLM

-700 LFELKLEKLKFI
+700 LFELKLDKLKFI
-712 VMNNRLEEAMP
+712 VMNNRFEEAMP

-733 ESQMA
+733 ENQMA

-751 EHTEGNFQKAHQ
+751 EHAEENFQKAHQ
-763 RLDEY
+763 RLDGY
-768 FAEVNELFGSFEKM
+768 FAEANELFGSFEKM
-782 KKSGKDPKN
+782 KKEGKDTKN

-821 ALIEHQPKKAVGPF
+821 ALIEHQPKKALEPF
-835 FRAYAYYE
+835 FRAYAYYVE
-843 DKDQDV
+843 KDENV
-849 FFEVLREDYKWLKN
+849 FFEALKEDYKWLKN
-863 YGCSFTDIMIIYNQV
+863 YGCSYTDLMIIYNQV
-878 VAEHQQSQEELKKYA
+878 VAEHQQTEDELKKYA

>member
-14 SENEANNPENEAN
+14 PEEDV
-27 NSENEPL
+27 L
-34 DQKELLEDVAEIRQ
+34 DQDFLLEKVDEMRDL
-48 MIHQQRFAE
+48 IHQQRFTE
-57 CNPMLF
+57 CKPILV
-63 AIIKNCP
+63 AIFENCP
-70 NQQPYIHRLVQ
+70 NHKQYMRRLMH
-81 GLLSTVI
+81 GLLKTVL
-88 ANLSLFQRKKMS
+88 ANMSLLQCKKLPDD
-100 SVMLGFLKQDAKAIK
+100 MLGFLKQYVKPSEELD
-115 EFEIPETTPETRAK
+115 IPEMTPEARTKFVFGA
-129 LVSEAI
+129 V
-135 SELDQFLVDVEMDIR
+135 SELDQLLVDIEMDIR
-150 SELGVFKDL
+150 SDQGIFKDL
-159 KKKGEE
+159 KKQGEA
-165 IDVKEVKP
+165 IDIKEVKP

-193 EEQDQASATLYQ
+193 EEQDQASARLYQ
-205 EWEECREKIF
+205 EWEEYREKIF
-215 GRFVSSGHWNDEERA
+215 DRFVSSGYWNNEERA
-230 EVKDTILSPTVDS
+230 VVKDTILSPTVDS

-269 YDIYRQTDDDEVK
+269 YDIYRLADDDEVK

-288 WLLVSMNSS
+288 WLLVSTNCGS
-297 CYEQHPDFLSFAEQ
+297 YEQQPDFRSFAEQ
-311 LTEDCKNDS
+311 LTEDCKNDP

-349 IMSSLSKR
+349 IMASLSKR
-357 FLGDLKNKVADLLEA
+357 FLDDLRDKVADLLEA

-378 IFGVE
+378 IFGIE
-383 DDEETSDE
+383 DDEETSE
-391 ESPIRSVDINTDE
+391 ESPIRSDDTNTDE
-404 DGDPALNVGVDS
+404 DRIPNLDADIES

-500 PNEIPENIVDCYDDP
+500 SNEIPENIVDCYDDP
-515 EDEEDGSK
+515 EDEEDGSES
-523 PADEEEI
+523 ADEEEI
-530 VNEFFKEPEEHRAKR
+530 VKEFFNEPEEHRAKR

-553 LLRFSKFYK
+553 LMRFSKFYTA
-562 EKDELFTI
+562 KDEIFNI
-570 LDELDDDK
+570 FDELDDDK

-611 DMVDVM
+611 DLVEVM

-629 FMKGWVCMQKEDDHS
+629 FMKGWVCMQKGDNHS

-651 FKEMLKMQ
+651 FKKMLKIK
-659 PDMKPVYLQLGIC
+659 PDMKQVYLQLGTC
-672 YRKLCQVDE
+672 YRNLIQVDE

-700 LFELKLEKLKFI
+700 LFELKLDKLKFI
-712 VMNNRLEEAMP
+712 VMNNRFEEAMP

-733 ESQMA
+733 ENQMA

-751 EHTEGNFQKAHQ
+751 EHAEENFQKAHQ
-763 RLDEY
+763 RLAEY

-782 KKSGKDPKN
+782 KKAGKDTKN

-797 DLFFKMMKNDKAA
+797 DLFFKMMKNDKLA

-821 ALIEHQPKKAVGPF
+821 ALIEHQPKKAMGPF
-835 FRAYAYYE
+835 FRVYAYYVE
-843 DKDQDV
+843 KDENV
-849 FFEVLREDYKWLKN
+849 FFEALKEDYKWLKN
-863 YGCSFTDIMIIYNQV
+863 YGCSYTDLMIIYNQV
-878 VAEHQQSQEELKKYA
+878 VAEHQKSQEEIKKYA

>member
-14 SENEANNPENEAN
+14 PEEDV
-27 NSENEPL
+27 L
-34 DQKELLEDVAEIRQ
+34 DQDFLLEKVDEMRDL
-48 MIHQQRFAE
+48 IHQQRFTE
-57 CNPMLF
+57 CKPILV
-63 AIIKNCP
+63 AIFENCP
-70 NQQPYIHRLVQ
+70 NHKQYMRRLMH
-81 GLLSTVI
+81 GLLKTVL
-88 ANLSLFQRKKMS
+88 ANMSLLQCKKLPDD
-100 SVMLGFLKQDAKAIK
+100 MLGFLKQYVKPSEELD
-115 EFEIPETTPETRAK
+115 IPEMTPEARTKFVFGA
-129 LVSEAI
+129 V
-135 SELDQFLVDVEMDIR
+135 SELDQLLVDIEMDIR
-150 SELGVFKDL
+150 SDQGIFKDL
-159 KKKGEE
+159 KKQGEA
-165 IDVKEVKP
+165 IDIKEVKP

-193 EEQDQASATLYQ
+193 EEQDQASARLYQ
-205 EWEECREKIF
+205 EWEEYREKIF
-215 GRFVSSGHWNDEERA
+215 DRFVSSGYWNNEERA
-230 EVKDTILSPTVDS
+230 VVKDTILSPTVDS

-269 YDIYRQTDDDEVK
+269 YDIYRLADDDEVK

-288 WLLVSMNSS
+288 WLLVSTNCGS
-297 CYEQHPDFLSFAEQ
+297 YEQQPDFRSFAEQ
-311 LTEDCKNDS
+311 LTEDCKNDP

-349 IMSSLSKR
+349 IMASLSKR
-357 FLGDLKNKVADLLEA
+357 FLDDLRDKVADLLEA

-378 IFGVE
+378 IFGIE
-383 DDEETSDE
+383 DDEETSE
-391 ESPIRSVDINTDE
+391 ESPIRSDDTNTDE
-404 DGDPALNVGVDS
+404 DRIPNLDADIES

-500 PNEIPENIVDCYDDP
+500 SNEIPENIVDCYDDP
-515 EDEEDGSK
+515 EDEEDGSES
-523 PADEEEI
+523 ADEEEI
-530 VNEFFKEPEEHRAKR
+530 VKEFFNEPEEHRAKR

-553 LLRFSKFYK
+553 LMRFSKFYTA
-562 EKDELFTI
+562 KDEIFNI
-570 LDELDDDK
+570 FDELDDDK

-611 DMVDVM
+611 DLVKVM

-629 FMKGWVCMQKEDDHS
+629 FMKGWVCMQKGDNHS

-651 FKEMLKMQ
+651 FKKMLKIK
-659 PDMKPVYLQLGIC
+659 PDMKQVYLQLGTC
-672 YRKLCQVDE
+672 YRNLIQVDE

-700 LFELKLEKLKFI
+700 LFELKLDKLKFI
-712 VMNNRLEEAMP
+712 VMNNRFEEAMP

-733 ESQMA
+733 ENQMA

-751 EHTEGNFQKAHQ
+751 EHAEENFQKAHQ

-782 KKSGKDPKN
+782 KKAGKDTKN

-797 DLFFKMMKNDKAA
+797 DLFFKMMKNDKLA

-821 ALIEHQPKKAVGPF
+821 ALIEHQPKKAMGPF
-835 FRAYAYYE
+835 FRVYAYYVE
-843 DKDQDV
+843 KDENV
-849 FFEVLREDYKWLKN
+849 FFEALKEDYKWLKN
-863 YGCSFTDIMIIYNQV
+863 YGCSYTDLMIIYNQV
-878 VAEHQQSQEELKKYA
+878 VAEHQKSQEEIKKYA

>member
-1 MSEEVNL
+1 MSEKVNL

-14 SENEANNPENEAN
+14 PEEVLA
-27 NSENEPL
+27 
-34 DQKELLEDVAEIRQ
+34 QKELLEDVVEIRQ

-63 AIIKNCP
+63 AIVKNSP
-70 NQQPYIHRLVQ
+70 NHQPYIHRLVQ

-88 ANLSLFQRKKMS
+88 ASLSLFQRKKIS
-100 SVMLGFLKQDAKAIK
+100 TEMLGFLKLDAKAVK
-115 EFEIPETTPETRAK
+115 EFKIPETTPEGRAK

-135 SELDQFLVDVEMDIR
+135 SELDQFLVDIEMDIR
-150 SELGVFKDL
+150 SEQGIFKDL
-159 KKKGEE
+159 KKQGEA
-165 IDVKEVKP
+165 IDIKEVKP

-193 EEQDQASATLYQ
+193 EEQDQASARLYQ
-205 EWEECREKIF
+205 EWEEYREKIF
-215 GRFVSSGHWNDEERA
+215 GRFVSSGYWNDEERA
-230 EVKDTILSPTVDS
+230 AVKDTILSPTVDS

-269 YDIYRQTDDDEVK
+269 YDIYRQADDDEVK

-288 WLLVSMNSS
+288 WLLVSTNCG
-297 CYEQHPDFLSFAEQ
+297 CYEQQPDFRSFAEQ

-349 IMSSLSKR
+349 IMASLSKR
-357 FLGDLKNKVADLLEA
+357 FLGDLKDKVANLLEA
-372 DEDMRN
+372 DEDMQN
-378 IFGVE
+378 IFGIE
-383 DDEETSDE
+383 DDEETSE

-404 DGDPALNVGVDS
+404 DGIPNLDVDMDS

-436 MLRDQTEFFTHL
+436 MLRDQTDFFTHL

-515 EDEEDGSK
+515 EDEGDGSET
-523 PADEEEI
+523 ADEEEI
-530 VNEFFKEPEEHRAKR
+530 VTEFFKEPEEHRAKR

-751 EHTEGNFQKAHQ
+751 EHAEENFKKAHQ

-863 YGCSFTDIMIIYNQV
+863 YGCSFTDIMIIYNQI

>member
-14 SENEANNPENEAN
+14 PEEDV
-27 NSENEPL
+27 L
-34 DQKELLEDVAEIRQ
+34 DQDFLLEKVDEMRDL
-48 MIHQQRFAE
+48 IHQQRFTE
-57 CNPMLF
+57 CKPILV
-63 AIIKNCP
+63 AIFENCP
-70 NQQPYIHRLVQ
+70 NHKQYMRRLMH
-81 GLLSTVI
+81 GLLKTVL
-88 ANLSLFQRKKMS
+88 ANMSLLQCKKLPDD
-100 SVMLGFLKQDAKAIK
+100 MLGFLKQYVKPSEELD
-115 EFEIPETTPETRAK
+115 IPEMTPEARTKFVFGA
-129 LVSEAI
+129 V
-135 SELDQFLVDVEMDIR
+135 SELDQLLVDIEMDIR
-150 SELGVFKDL
+150 SDQGIFKDL
-159 KKKGEE
+159 KKQGEA
-165 IDVKEVKP
+165 IDIKEVKP

-193 EEQDQASATLYQ
+193 EEQDQASARLYQ
-205 EWEECREKIF
+205 EWEEYREKIF
-215 GRFVSSGHWNDEERA
+215 DRFVSSGYWNNEERA
-230 EVKDTILSPTVDS
+230 VVKDTILSPTVDS

-269 YDIYRQTDDDEVK
+269 YDIYRLADDDEVK

-288 WLLVSMNSS
+288 WLLVSTNCGS
-297 CYEQHPDFLSFAEQ
+297 YEQQPDFRSFAEQ
-311 LTEDCKNDS
+311 LTEDCKNDP

-349 IMSSLSKR
+349 IMASLSKR
-357 FLGDLKNKVADLLEA
+357 FLDDLRDKVADLLEA

-378 IFGVE
+378 IFGIE
-383 DDEETSDE
+383 DDEETSE
-391 ESPIRSVDINTDE
+391 ESPIRSDDTNTDE
-404 DGDPALNVGVDS
+404 DRIPNLDADIES

-515 EDEEDGSK
+515 EDEEDGSES
-523 PADEEEI
+523 ADEEEI
-530 VNEFFKEPEEHRAKR
+530 VKEFFNEPEEHRAKR

-553 LLRFSKFYK
+553 LMRFSKFYTA
-562 EKDELFTI
+562 KDEIFNI
-570 LDELDDDK
+570 FDELDDDK

-611 DMVDVM
+611 DLVEVM

-629 FMKGWVCMQKEDDHS
+629 FMKGWVCMQKGDNHS

-651 FKEMLKMQ
+651 FKKMLKIK
-659 PDMKPVYLQLGIC
+659 PDMKQVYLQLGTC
-672 YRKLCQVDE
+672 YRNLIQVDE

-700 LFELKLEKLKFI
+700 LFELKLDKLKFI
-712 VMNNRLEEAMP
+712 VMNNRFEEAMP

-733 ESQMA
+733 ENQMA

-751 EHTEGNFQKAHQ
+751 EHAEENFQKAHQ

-782 KKSGKDPKN
+782 KKAGKDTKN

-797 DLFFKMMKNDKAA
+797 DLFFKMMKNDKLA

-821 ALIEHQPKKAVGPF
+821 ALIEHQPKKAMGPF
-835 FRAYAYYE
+835 FRVYAYYVE
-843 DKDQDV
+843 KDENV
-849 FFEVLREDYKWLKN
+849 FFEALKEDYKWLKN
-863 YGCSFTDIMIIYNQV
+863 YGCSYTDLMIIYNQV
-878 VAEHQQSQEELKKYA
+878 VAEHQKSQEEIKKYA

>member
-14 SENEANNPENEAN
+14 PEEDV
-27 NSENEPL
+27 L
-34 DQKELLEDVAEIRQ
+34 DQDFLLEKVDEMRDL
-48 MIHQQRFAE
+48 IHQQRFTE
-57 CNPMLF
+57 CKPILV
-63 AIIKNCP
+63 AIFENCP
-70 NQQPYIHRLVQ
+70 NHKQYMRRLMH
-81 GLLSTVI
+81 GLLKTVL
-88 ANLSLFQRKKMS
+88 ANMSLLQCKKLPDD
-100 SVMLGFLKQDAKAIK
+100 MLGFLKQYVKPSEELD
-115 EFEIPETTPETRAK
+115 IPEMTPEARTKFVFGA
-129 LVSEAI
+129 V
-135 SELDQFLVDVEMDIR
+135 SELDQLLVDIEMDIR
-150 SELGVFKDL
+150 SDQGIFKDL
-159 KKKGEE
+159 KKQGEA
-165 IDVKEVKP
+165 IDIKEVKP

-193 EEQDQASATLYQ
+193 EEQDQASARLYQ
-205 EWEECREKIF
+205 EWEEYREKIF
-215 GRFVSSGHWNDEERA
+215 DRFVSSGYWNNEERA
-230 EVKDTILSPTVDS
+230 VVKDTILSPTVDS

-269 YDIYRQTDDDEVK
+269 YDIYRLADDDEVK

-288 WLLVSMNSS
+288 WLLVSTNCGS
-297 CYEQHPDFLSFAEQ
+297 YEQQPDFRSFAEQ
-311 LTEDCKNDS
+311 LTEDCKNDP

-349 IMSSLSKR
+349 IMASLSKR
-357 FLGDLKNKVADLLEA
+357 FLDDLRDKVADLLEA

-378 IFGVE
+378 IFGIE
-383 DDEETSDE
+383 DDEETSE
-391 ESPIRSVDINTDE
+391 ESPIRSDDTNTDE
-404 DGDPALNVGVDS
+404 DRIPNLDADIES

-471 KRKFCKAFCSTARSC
+471 KRKCCKAFCSTARSC

-500 PNEIPENIVDCYDDP
+500 SNEIPENIVDCYDDP
-515 EDEEDGSK
+515 EDEEDGSES
-523 PADEEEI
+523 ADEEEI
-530 VNEFFKEPEEHRAKR
+530 VKEFFNEPEEHRAKR

-553 LLRFSKFYK
+553 LMRFSKFYTA
-562 EKDELFTI
+562 KDEIFNI
-570 LDELDDDK
+570 FDELDDDK

-611 DMVDVM
+611 DLVEVM

-629 FMKGWVCMQKEDDHS
+629 FMKGWVCMQKGDNHS

-651 FKEMLKMQ
+651 FKKMLKIK
-659 PDMKPVYLQLGIC
+659 PDMKQVYLQLGTC
-672 YRKLCQVDE
+672 YRNLIQVDE

-700 LFELKLEKLKFI
+700 LFELKLDKLKFI
-712 VMNNRLEEAMP
+712 VMNNRFEEAMP

-733 ESQMA
+733 ENQMA

-751 EHTEGNFQKAHQ
+751 EHAEENFQKAHRCQDDRRQGDRSQ
-763 RLDEY
+763 RER
-768 FAEVNELFGSFEKM
+768 
-782 KKSGKDPKN
+782 KD
-791 MMMQAM
+791 
-797 DLFFKMMKNDKAA
+797 
-810 EAYNNYSLGLL
+810 
-821 ALIEHQPKKAVGPF
+821 
-835 FRAYAYYE
+835 
-843 DKDQDV
+843 
-849 FFEVLREDYKWLKN
+849 
-863 YGCSFTDIMIIYNQV
+863 
-878 VAEHQQSQEELKKYA
+878 
-893 DKSE
+893 

>member
-14 SENEANNPENEAN
+14 PEEDV
-27 NSENEPL
+27 L
-34 DQKELLEDVAEIRQ
+34 DQDFLLEKIDEMRDL
-48 MIHQQRFAE
+48 IHQQRFSE
-57 CNPMLF
+57 CKPMLVEVFTPFSSNKQYINRLLQSLLTSLF
-63 AIIKNCP
+63 ANM
-70 NQQPYIHRLVQ
+70 
-81 GLLSTVI
+81 
-88 ANLSLFQRKKMS
+88 SLFQRKKIPDGVFGIPIEHNKS
-100 SVMLGFLKQDAKAIK
+100 
-115 EFEIPETTPETRAK
+115 FEELDIPEMTPEARAK
-129 LVSEAI
+129 YI
-135 SELDQFLVDVEMDIR
+135 SSTISGLDQLLVDVEMDIR
-150 SELGVFKDL
+150 SDQGVFKDL
-159 KKKGEE
+159 KKLGEE
-165 IDVKEVKP
+165 IDIKEVKS

-193 EEQDQASATLYQ
+193 EEQDQASARLYQ

-215 GRFVSSGHWNDEERA
+215 GRFVSSGHWTDEKCA
-230 EVKDTILSPTVDS
+230 AVKDTILSPTVDS

-297 CYEQHPDFLSFAEQ
+297 YYEQQPDFRSFAEQ
-311 LTEDCKNDS
+311 LTEDCKNDQ
-320 DLLAEII
+320 DLLADII

-357 FLGDLKNKVADLLEA
+357 FLGDLKNKVADLLDA

-378 IFGVE
+378 LFEIDE
-383 DDEETSDE
+383 DEETSEE

-404 DGDPALNVGVDS
+404 DGVDNLNVDVDS

-436 MLRDQTEFFTHL
+436 MLRDQTDFFTHL

-457 KNPHITEALGFVDE
+457 KNPHVTEALGFVDE

-486 PADAYSLANLIVSH
+486 PADAYSLANLIISH

-515 EDEEDGSK
+515 EDEGDGSE

-530 VNEFFKEPEEHRAKR
+530 VNEFFKEPGEHRAKR

-611 DMVDVM
+611 DLVEVM

-629 FMKGWVCMQKEDDHS
+629 FMKGWVCMQKGDDHS

-651 FKEMLKMQ
+651 FKKMLKIK
-659 PDMKPVYLQLGIC
+659 PDMKQVYLQLGIC
-672 YRKLCQVDE
+672 YRNLIQVDE

-700 LFELKLEKLKFI
+700 LFELKLDKLKFI
-712 VMNNRLEEAMP
+712 VMNNRFEEAMP

-733 ESQMA
+733 ENQMA

-751 EHTEGNFQKAHQ
+751 EHAEENFQKAHQ

-768 FAEVNELFGSFEKM
+768 FAEVNELFGSFDKM
-782 KKSGKDPKN
+782 KKSGKDTKN

-797 DLFFKMMKNDKAA
+797 DLFFKMMKNDKLA
-810 EAYNNYSLGLL
+810 EAYNNYSQGLL
-821 ALIEHQPKKAVGPF
+821 ALIEHQPKKALEPF
-835 FRAYAYYE
+835 FRAYAYYVE
-843 DKDQDV
+843 KDENV
-849 FFEVLREDYKWLKN
+849 FFEALKEDYKWLKN
-863 YGCSFTDIMIIYNQV
+863 YGCSYTDLMIIYNQV
-878 VAEHQQSQEELKKYA
+878 VAEHQQTEDELKKYA

>member
-14 SENEANNPENEAN
+14 PEEV
-27 NSENEPL
+27 L
-34 DQKELLEDVAEIRQ
+34 DQDELLEKIDEMRQ
-48 MIHQQRFAE
+48 LIHQQRFTE
-57 CNPMLF
+57 CKPLLVAVFTPLPSN
-63 AIIKNCP
+63 KQYVN
-70 NQQPYIHRLVQ
+70 RLLQ
-81 GLLSTVI
+81 SLLTALA
-88 ANLSLFQRKKMS
+88 ANMSLFQRKKIPDG
-100 SVMLGFLKQDAKAIK
+100 VFGFPLQHIK
-115 EFEIPETTPETRAK
+115 SFEELDIPEMTPETRAK
-129 LVSEAI
+129 YISSAI
-135 SELDQFLVDVEMDIR
+135 SGLDQLLEDIEMDIR
-150 SELGVFKDL
+150 SEQGIFKDL
-159 KKKGEE
+159 KKQGEA
-165 IDVKEVKP
+165 IDIKEVKP

-193 EEQDQASATLYQ
+193 EEQDQASARLYQ
-205 EWEECREKIF
+205 EWEEYREKIF
-215 GRFVSSGHWNDEERA
+215 GRFVSSGHWTDEECA
-230 EVKDTILSPTVDS
+230 AVKDTILSPTVDS

-269 YDIYRQTDDDEVK
+269 YGIYRQTDDDEVK

-297 CYEQHPDFLSFAEQ
+297 YCEQHPDFRSFAEQ
-311 LTEDCKNDS
+311 LTEDCKNDQ
-320 DLLAEII
+320 DLLADII

-378 IFGVE
+378 LFEIDE
-383 DDEETSDE
+383 DEETSEE

-404 DGDPALNVGVDS
+404 DGVDNLNVGVDS

-436 MLRDQTEFFTHL
+436 MLRDQTDFFTHL

-457 KNPHITEALGFVDE
+457 KNPHVTEALGFVDE

-486 PADAYSLANLIVSH
+486 PADAYSLANLIISH

-515 EDEEDGSK
+515 EDEGDGSE

-530 VNEFFKEPEEHRAKR
+530 VNEFFKEPGVHRAKR

-562 EKDELFTI
+562 GKDELFTI

-611 DMVDVM
+611 DMVEVM

-644 LRMAVDH
+644 LRMAVSH

-659 PDMKPVYLQLGIC
+659 PDMKQVYLQLGIC
-672 YRKLCQVDE
+672 YRNLIQVDE

-700 LFELKLEKLKFI
+700 LFELKLDKLKFI
-712 VMNNRLEEAMP
+712 VMNNRFEEAMP

-733 ESQMA
+733 ENQMA

-751 EHTEGNFQKAHQ
+751 EHAEENFQKAHQ

-768 FAEVNELFGSFEKM
+768 FAEANELFGSFEKM
-782 KKSGKDPKN
+782 KKEGKDTKN

-821 ALIEHQPKKAVGPF
+821 ALIEHQPKKALEPF
-835 FRAYAYYE
+835 FRAYAYYVE
-843 DKDQDV
+843 KDENV
-849 FFEVLREDYKWLKN
+849 FFEALKEDYKWLKN
-863 YGCSFTDIMIIYNQV
+863 YGCSYTDLMIIYNQV
-878 VAEHQQSQEELKKYA
+878 VAEHQQTEDELKKYA